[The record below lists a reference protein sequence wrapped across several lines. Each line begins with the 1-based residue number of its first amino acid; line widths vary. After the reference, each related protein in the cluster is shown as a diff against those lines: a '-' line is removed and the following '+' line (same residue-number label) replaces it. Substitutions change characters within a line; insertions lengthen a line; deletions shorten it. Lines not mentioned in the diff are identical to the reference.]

1 MAQNDWIATLMY
13 NQPSSLE
20 EVVANGLTPDNVNIK
35 SEDYY
40 KGLDEVQK
48 AFSKDGKFDENAFNN
63 FYVSA
68 VNMYNKFAEQDWTNK
83 LVDGLDK
90 DEFDWTQPL
99 KTNVKDKS
107 VILTPKSY
115 NPERRSMGITGIG
128 KMGDPI
134 FSIREIAQD
143 NYVRDVDGTKLDWT
157 PNQHAGLFRSIVD
170 PTLALA
176 VYDEDGT
183 HEQNGVQVKHR
194 KGDYKVDENGDFY
207 YEKLGAKESYG
218 RDVLRW
224 TDTLTVDGSTLNKFD
239 FMDSDGLDKSITS
252 TILKASAQL
261 APFLIPGVN
270 TVAGAIGAFVGLAS
284 VAPTL
289 TKAINNITISADTS
303 GLTKAENFFAKFA
316 PTQSDKGRQAGIISV
331 EGIADVLS
339 SSASQLYSQK
349 VLGRLTYALGRGLG
363 ATENAAELGRK
374 LSLGYM
380 AITSSKDVYSD
391 FKAAGAS
398 DAAAGIGMLA
408 TIGATYGLMNTD
420 YFREWL
426 FKGTV
431 LDESET
437 IDVLNNLRKD
447 AFKNGQIFV
456 GDQIINTADKEANK
470 ALYNKVANAITKAW
484 TKLESSPLT
493 GRAAKT
499 TASGLEKA
507 RGTIGNYIA
516 RGLNEG
522 IEETMEEG
530 TADMVK
536 ALFAGANALGIPV
549 KDKNVQ
555 ELNFGFTPD
564 DIVSRYG
571 QAFLGGFMGGA
582 VFEGLNQYENLFGP
596 PMVKLADKTS
606 QEQIL
611 YMLATGKEAELKDR
625 LKVLYQ
631 KGKLGNSNLSATEV
645 VTTKD
650 GQKYYKQGTE
660 DNNQNLYMYKA
671 MSAYIDY
678 MANIINNFGLNLM
691 YEDSF
696 IDIEKRLLA
705 GQKLEKGKFWSDNEQ
720 EVIDFKSLTGLGEAE
735 FLEYKKTNPLIET
748 IKNFKLETS
757 YISDLVGIASEIV
770 DLESKIADAVKNTP
784 AKTDEQKQQVAE
796 NNKKTV
802 SIKEMQQRLK
812 ELKERRDNLILGK
825 NDDVYAHQALFITS
839 KDIHKPYV
847 GLLTGDQKATSKEFY
862 AERIYGKNYKA
873 LNETQKQ
880 IVDQQF
886 ALDSKDEID
895 NRKKAAAI
903 HYTLMENLSPELARV
918 DKVLQPLGPNHYYDH
933 NRILKNSESYRVYTE
948 NLAKRWDLANEIT
961 QLQTELNKIEKAE
974 LQNLI
979 NSDDYFVDLRGRDL
993 NALDDDTLYLKE
1005 EAEAKLIDFITD
1017 EDYKAKRAQL
1027 NIDQQEMIDLDK
1039 KIKNFEL
1046 YMDGHKNLLQENTT
1060 QAGIAELTVP
1070 IVNAYTHIKELNKAI
1085 EEFDLNNK
1093 TIAGF
1098 LKNPD
1103 SGEDEEQAL
1112 LNFQNSLS
1120 ELLGEEVII
1129 TNDSKA
1135 NEIWKEKLQKVLEE
1149 NRFKPFDALVQYY
1162 KNLKTNQI
1170 VSDNDILLKRT
1181 LKEFIA
1187 PIVNVNTFASVWE
1200 DTFDEEF
1207 SLPGLSENQLEELK
1221 NDTEFRSAIY
1231 SYLNDIANGN
1241 LSATPE
1247 AIQNALKKYTDN
1259 VNAAQSVI
1267 TDLLEG
1273 LDLIKFMN
1281 QIMELK
1287 KDIVPMETIN
1297 MLRNFGLEVGED
1309 VITVMELLK
1318 SEENRLVNKNDID
1331 QYIINNPVY
1340 DAALRKIVGT
1350 DEKPGIIETFNAL
1363 VSPLMNGYSRE
1374 INKFRRLAGKEEL
1387 IEEIS
1392 DNTREIIS
1400 SDLSFIAQ
1408 KAEALLSLSDE
1419 HKSRLSSFHVNS
1431 EMKNKSEMIQGL
1443 FRASD
1448 DGESIAEKLNKGILI
1463 GDTKFKIDL
1472 KALWDEACEGVVFD
1486 NVTKQNMPAF
1496 NKAFFTFADSVYD
1509 EFHKANLSNE
1519 DIGKVIAQGLDK
1531 DGYKLNVGKYSQDSE
1546 YIIPNLGNIDY
1557 LLIIGTTKLSN
1568 TYKVLRE
1575 VYAANEGIVPLF
1587 SQIWT
1592 ILGNEAY
1599 LNGTEAFNYVND
1611 CIHDNIQYV
1620 DDSELKGDY
1629 GDDTSIDYIKHL
1641 SKISNV
1647 RFVQGGPGTGKTS
1660 VIDNLTKQ
1668 LHDKLHP
1675 NVNYIAVAPHQI
1687 QVDNLKSLLKIKED
1701 QCYTLDELFKI
1712 ILDEDPKLSTD
1723 AYHGAQYK
1731 QESIKFNKDI
1741 VSKLK
1746 LNKNTVFII
1755 DEGTFIS
1762 EGKLQVLSKLGD
1774 IFGIKCIMSGDRKQN
1789 GEFALDPN
1797 GKTYSS
1803 TGVEDCVL
1811 STAMELTS
1819 TIRAENVA
1827 QLNNVEALG
1836 EKVDRGFR
1844 FYLKNRGTSSEK
1856 ISKNEKILG
1865 GDPVEL
1871 TYSEGDDFFVGT
1883 KIIGSITDAKAY
1895 VNKFKKLAGD
1905 KTILV
1910 ISDHKDDYKDL
1921 QGNKQILVLDAHA
1934 AQGGEFDYVIV
1945 DKRFDGYRYD
1955 QFRDINTILSRAK
1968 IGSVI
1973 VNKPELKN
1981 LIHTDGPKDKSLA
1994 TEPTTISSSAD
2005 QLTTWE
2011 KQNHD
2016 FLGEVK
2022 TPKPEKEEKP
2032 KKDDGKTNPDGLTE
2046 TQVQILDVLSSDFE
2060 DEGTQDEVI
2069 TTVVADQ
2076 INGSDDYKTEADEE
2090 IEEKVQEERTKAKDV
2105 KKGQVS
2111 QARTNALHQKNV
2123 VTAETLLADNKTF
2136 IDEIFSDKS
2145 ELFKRESDES
2155 NKMSI
2160 FHDMPS
2166 EIDYKKFI
2174 NYFSSA
2180 VIANIEIKDRH
2191 VAKIHNNT
2199 GIDEEYIRKI
2209 TDYWNSIADQD
2220 RVFYV
2225 APLDTPGRS
2234 VLYLPVIIDGKQKLI
2249 PISTIE
2255 SEVSGIIKVPKGNL
2269 LFSIASTVKAIKTD
2283 SDEITSIDS
2292 LPYGAV
2298 YSKTKILSI
2307 KELTG
2312 EVGDGTG
2319 AYSVARNNQFAYGD
2333 PKGKTRGK
2341 KGANG
2346 NSFTVYSPIAIL
2358 TDEDFEQVFK
2368 FRKVNGKNTYF
2379 TDTDVE
2385 MDATV
2390 VSTDGS
2396 GNLGHKEE
2404 ISYLRGQGHLGTK
2417 ADGTIGDE
2425 LKLPVQLVGVQRVAS
2440 LAQLYDVACIVKYAN
2455 GNIPYEKL
2463 SKKQQ
2468 SLIGENNRVA
2478 ALNYIQSILG
2488 EFSLDLGESSD
2499 TDEQNEISR
2508 SNFAKLRDKYRLMTK
2523 GASSNLLN
2531 ALYLT
2536 FTDSSVQNGELQT
2549 KFEENL
2555 FRVIQT
2561 KAKAKSGYGNISQT
2575 GLEITFADG
2584 GSAKK
2589 RYFVYYD
2596 SEDSCYKIKAGTSED
2611 SFDESKTI
2619 NIVESK
2625 GWHFGKQMDITFAQI
2640 IEAINNA
2647 EGDPNAGYH
2656 WKFTT
2661 ENLKW
2666 KPKNKKQKGYCPI
2679 TFELKT
2685 RVEKNGSVGYYTPS
2699 DYDYIFNSFRGMSI
2713 SDFKALE
2720 KVFREV
2726 GYFKKGII
2734 LNDVG
2739 STLEEGNCWKD
2750 LKVSS
2755 ETQNERTSNI
2765 VQYNP
2770 PVYKLNFEVIP
2781 GTIDDLYNELNNEE
2795 IKTRVE
2801 SNDEKISEFKK
2812 KVVSL
2817 LNNTID
2823 DLDIDEALIFP
2834 ENFDSIYKDDG
2845 KESAIEAMQEL
2856 LILNYHV
2863 KYDTDL
2869 NAMVPVN
2876 NNEDTDQEILNK
2888 ILDMGFDIN
2897 SLQDLTNIKDDRG
2910 NVTQV
2915 TFTYNK
2921 KPQVFFIKE
2930 YNGQKELISAN
2941 LNEIIDSLDLVV
2953 DGINDV
2959 KRAEIFNHLET
2970 IILSVSSKGINEVIK
2985 DIRTFFL
2992 DNKHILSTNG
3002 QAALRSI
3009 INKFIAGRGDN
3020 SIQTSCGLKHGL

>member
-83 LVDGLDK
+83 LVDDLDK

-99 KTNVKDKS
+99 KTNIKDKS

-128 KMGDPI
+128 KMGDPV

-157 PNQHAGLFRSIVD
+157 PNQHAGLFRSIAD

-183 HEQNGVQVKHR
+183 HEQNGVQIKHR

-289 TKAINNITISADTS
+289 TKAINNMTISADTS
-303 GLTKAENFFAKFA
+303 GLTKAENFFAKFT

-349 VLGRLTYALGRGLG
+349 VLGRLTYALSRGLG
-363 ATENAAELGRK
+363 ATENAAKLGRK

-470 ALYNKVANAITKAW
+470 ALYNKVADAITKAW
-484 TKLESSPLT
+484 TRLESSPLT
-493 GRAAKT
+493 GKVAKT

-678 MANIINNFGLNLM
+678 MANIVNNFGLNLM

-770 DLESKIADAVKNTP
+770 DLESKIADVVKNTP

-796 NNKKTV
+796 NNKNNI

-948 NLAKRWDLANEIT
+948 NLAKRWDLTNEIT

-1027 NIDQQEMIDLDK
+1027 NIDQQEMIGLDK

-1207 SLPGLSENQLEELK
+1207 SLPGLSEDQLEELK

-1448 DGESIAEKLNKGILI
+1448 DGESIAEKLNKDVLI
-1463 GDTKFKIDL
+1463 GDTEFKIDL
-1472 KALWDEACEGVVFD
+1472 KALWDEVCEGVVFD

-1509 EFHKANLSNE
+1509 TFHKANLSNE

-1546 YIIPNLGNIDY
+1546 YVIPNLGSIDY
-1557 LLIIGTTKLSN
+1557 LLIIGTTKLSD
-1568 TYKVLRE
+1568 TYKALRE
-1575 VYAANEGIVPLF
+1575 VYAANEGIVPVF
-1587 SQIWT
+1587 SQIWS

-1599 LNGTEAFNYVND
+1599 LNGTEAFNYVNNAIKSKFIED
-1611 CIHDNIQYV
+1611 LKNTRLAIENSDVGTYLDN
-1620 DDSELKGDY
+1620 
-1629 GDDTSIDYIKHL
+1629 L
-1641 SKISNV
+1641 SVINNA

-1675 NVNYIAVAPHQI
+1675 NANYIAVAPHQI

-1712 ILDEDPKLSTD
+1712 ILDREPELNTGT
-1723 AYHGAQYK
+1723 YHGAQYK
-1731 QESIKFNKDI
+1731 QESIKFNKDV

-1746 LNKNTVFII
+1746 LNKNTIFFI
-1755 DEGTFIS
+1755 DEGTFAS

-1774 IFGIKCIMSGDRKQN
+1774 VFGVKYIISGDRKQN
-1789 GEFALDPN
+1789 GEFALDPDSKP
-1797 GKTYSS
+1797 GAKTYSS
-1803 TGVEDCVL
+1803 TGVEDCII

-1827 QLNNVEALG
+1827 QLNNVLALG
-1836 EKVDRGFR
+1836 EKVDRGFS
-1844 FYLKNRGTSSEK
+1844 FYRENRDANGDI
-1856 ISKNEKILG
+1856 ISKKVGIE
-1865 GDPVEL
+1865 PVEL
-1871 TYSEGDDFFVGT
+1871 EYSEGNDFFVGT
-1883 KIIGSITDAKAY
+1883 KTIGSITDAKAY

-1905 KTILV
+1905 KTILI

-1921 QGNKQILVLDAHA
+1921 QGDKQILVLDAHA

-1945 DKRFDGYRYD
+1945 DKRFEGNRYD

-1968 IGSVI
+1968 IGSVV
-1973 VNKPELKN
+1973 VNKPEIKS
-1981 LIHTDGPKDKSLA
+1981 LINTNSKDKSLA
-1994 TEPTTISSSAD
+1994 TEPTTISSSID
-2005 QLTTWE
+2005 QLTSWE

-2032 KKDDGKTNPDGLTE
+2032 KKDDGKTNLDGLTE

-2069 TTVVADQ
+2069 STIAADQ
-2076 INGSDDYKTEADEE
+2076 IDESSDYKTEVDEE
-2090 IEEKVQEERTKAKDV
+2090 IEEKVQEERAKAKDV

-2111 QARTNALHQKNV
+2111 QARANTLHQKGA

-2145 ELFKRESDES
+2145 ELFKRESDEF
-2155 NKMSI
+2155 NDMSI

-2166 EIDYKKFI
+2166 GMEYKKFI

-2180 VIANIEIKDRH
+2180 VIANIKIQDYH
-2191 VAKIHNNT
+2191 VAKIHKNT

-2209 TDYWNSIADQD
+2209 TDYWNSIGDQD
-2220 RVFYV
+2220 RFFYAV
-2225 APLDTPGRS
+2225 PLDTPGRS
-2234 VLYLPVIIDGKQKLI
+2234 VLYLPVVIDGKQKLI

-2255 SEVSGIIKVPKGNL
+2255 SEVNGIIKVPKGNL

-2283 SDEITSIDS
+2283 NDETTSIDS

-2298 YSKTKILSI
+2298 YSGTKILSVNN
-2307 KELTG
+2307 LTG

-2319 AYSVARNNQFAYGD
+2319 AYRVSRNQEFA
-2333 PKGKTRGK
+2333 KH
-2341 KGANG
+2341 NG
-2346 NSFTVYSPIAIL
+2346 QSYTVYSPIAIL
-2358 TDEDFEQVFK
+2358 TDDDFEQVFK

-2379 TDTDVE
+2379 ANTDVE

-2396 GNLGHKEE
+2396 GNLGHKGE
-2404 ISYLRGQGHLGTK
+2404 ISYLHGYGQLSTK
-2417 ADGTIGDE
+2417 ADGTEGDE
-2425 LKLPVQLVGVQRVAS
+2425 LKIPVQLVGVQRVAS

-2455 GNIPYEKL
+2455 GNISYDKL

-2478 ALNYIQSILG
+2478 ALKYVESILG
-2488 EFSLDLGESSD
+2488 EFSLDLGQSAD
-2499 TDEQNEISR
+2499 KAEQNEISR
-2508 SNFAKLRDKYRLMTK
+2508 SNFAKLRDKYRLMAK
-2523 GASSNLLN
+2523 GASSKLLN

-2536 FTDSSVQNGELQT
+2536 FIDSSIQNGDLQSQ
-2549 KFEENL
+2549 FEQNI
-2555 FRVIQT
+2555 FRMIQT
-2561 KAKAKSGYGNISQT
+2561 KTKAKSGYGNISQA
-2575 GLEITFADG
+2575 GIEITFAN
-2584 GSAKK
+2584 GSDAKK

-2596 SEDSCYKIKAGTSED
+2596 SEDSCYKIKAGTGKY

-2619 NIVESK
+2619 ATVESK

-2647 EGDPNAGYH
+2647 NGDPNAGYH
-2656 WKFTT
+2656 YDFTT

-2666 KPKNKKQKGYCPI
+2666 KTKSGTKKGYVPI

-2685 RVEKNGSVGYYTPS
+2685 RVEKNNSVGYYTPS

-2720 KVFREV
+2720 EVFRKT

-2734 LNDVG
+2734 LNDAG
-2739 STLEEGNCWKD
+2739 SILEEGKCWRD
-2750 LKVSS
+2750 LIVSS

-2781 GTIDDLYNELNNEE
+2781 GTIDDLYNALNGEE
-2795 IKTRVE
+2795 IETRVE
-2801 SNDEKISEFKK
+2801 SNDEKILEFKK

-2817 LNNTID
+2817 LKHSLHKRN
-2823 DLDIDEALIFP
+2823 IDESLVFP
-2834 ENFDSIYKDDG
+2834 EDFDSIYRDNG
-2845 KESAIEAMQEL
+2845 QEAAFAAMQEL
-2856 LILNYHV
+2856 LATNFHV
-2863 KYDTDL
+2863 GVEPDL
-2869 NAMVPVN
+2869 SGTFDIN
-2876 NNEDTDQEILNK
+2876 NNEDVDQEILNK
-2888 ILDMGFDIN
+2888 ISDMGFDVN
-2897 SLQDLTNIKDDRG
+2897 SLQDLTNIKDDTG
-2910 NVTQV
+2910 NIIQV
-2915 TFTYNK
+2915 TFTYNGES
-2921 KPQVFFIKE
+2921 QAFFIKE
-2930 YNGQKELISAN
+2930 YNNQKELISAN
-2941 LNEIIDSLDLVV
+2941 LNEIMDSLDLVV
-2953 DGINDV
+2953 DGINDAQ
-2959 KRAEIFNHLET
+2959 RAEILNRLET
-2970 IILSVSSKGINEVIK
+2970 IILKVGSKDINEVIN
-2985 DIRTFFL
+2985 DLRTFFMA
-2992 DNKHILSTNG
+2992 NRHILNTNG
-3002 QAALRSI
+3002 QAALKSI
-3009 INKFIAGRGDN
+3009 INKFMAERGNN
-3020 SIQTSCGLKHGL
+3020 SVKTSCKI

>member
-99 KTNVKDKS
+99 KTNIKDKS

-115 NPERRSMGITGIG
+115 NPERRSMGITGIS

-157 PNQHAGLFRSIVD
+157 PNQHAGLFRSIAD

-183 HEQNGVQVKHR
+183 HEQNGVQIKHR

-289 TKAINNITISADTS
+289 TKAINNMTISADTS

-470 ALYNKVANAITKAW
+470 ALYNKVADAITKAW

-678 MANIINNFGLNLM
+678 MANIVNNFGLNLM

-796 NNKKTV
+796 NNKNNT

-839 KDIHKPYV
+839 KDIHKPYI

-880 IVDQQF
+880 IVDRQF

-979 NSDDYFVDLRGRDL
+979 NSNDYFVDLRGRDL

-1070 IVNAYTHIKELNKAI
+1070 IVNAYTRIKELNKAI

-1187 PIVNVNTFASVWE
+1187 PIINVNTFASVWE

-1207 SLPGLSENQLEELK
+1207 SLPGLSEDQLEELK

-1241 LSATPE
+1241 LSVTPE

-1297 MLRNFGLEVGED
+1297 MLRNFGLDVGED

-1463 GDTKFKIDL
+1463 GDTEFKIDL
-1472 KALWDEACEGVVFD
+1472 KTLWDEACEGIVFD

-1509 EFHKANLSNE
+1509 AFHKANLSNE

-1546 YIIPNLGNIDY
+1546 YVIPNLGNIDY
-1557 LLIIGTTKLSN
+1557 LLIIGTTKLSD
-1568 TYKVLRE
+1568 TYKALRG
-1575 VYAANEGIVPLF
+1575 VYAANEGIVPVF
-1587 SQIWT
+1587 SQIWS

-1599 LNGTEAFNYVND
+1599 LNGTEAFNYVNNAIKSKFIED
-1611 CIHDNIQYV
+1611 LKNTRLAIENSDVGTYLDN
-1620 DDSELKGDY
+1620 
-1629 GDDTSIDYIKHL
+1629 L
-1641 SKISNV
+1641 SVINNA

-1675 NVNYIAVAPHQI
+1675 NANYIAVAPHQI

-1712 ILDEDPKLSTD
+1712 ILDGEPELNTGT
-1723 AYHGAQYK
+1723 YHGAQYK
-1731 QESIKFNKDI
+1731 QESIKFNKDV

-1746 LNKNTVFII
+1746 LNKNTIFFI
-1755 DEGTFIS
+1755 DEGTFAS

-1774 IFGIKCIMSGDRKQN
+1774 VFGVKYIISGDRKQN
-1789 GEFALDPN
+1789 GEFALDPDSKP
-1797 GKTYSS
+1797 GVKTYSS
-1803 TGVEDCVL
+1803 TGVEDCII

-1827 QLNNVEALG
+1827 QLNNIIALG
-1836 EKVDRGFR
+1836 EKVDRGFN
-1844 FYLKNRGTSSEK
+1844 FYRENRDANGDIISEK
-1856 ISKNEKILG
+1856 VGIE
-1865 GDPVEL
+1865 PVEL
-1871 TYSEGDDFFVGT
+1871 EYSEGDDFFVGIKT
-1883 KIIGSITDAKAY
+1883 IGSITDAKAY

-1905 KTILV
+1905 KTILI

-1921 QGNKQILVLDAHA
+1921 QGDKQILVLDAHA
-1934 AQGGEFDYVIV
+1934 AQGGEFDYVVI
-1945 DKRFDGYRYD
+1945 DKRFEGNRYD

-1968 IGSVI
+1968 IGSVV
-1973 VNKPELKN
+1973 VNKPEIKP
-1981 LIHTDGPKDKSLA
+1981 LINTNSKDKSLA
-1994 TEPTTISSSAD
+1994 TEPTTISSSMD

-2060 DEGTQDEVI
+2060 DEGAQDEVI
-2069 TTVVADQ
+2069 STVAADQ
-2076 INGSDDYKTEADEE
+2076 IDESSDYKTEADEE
-2090 IEEKVQEERTKAKDV
+2090 IEEKVQEERAKAKDV

-2111 QARTNALHQKNV
+2111 QARANALHQKGA

-2145 ELFKRESDES
+2145 ELFKRESDEF
-2155 NKMSI
+2155 NNMSI

-2166 EIDYKKFI
+2166 DIDYKKFI

-2220 RVFYV
+2220 KVFYA

-2234 VLYLPVIIDGKQKLI
+2234 VLYLPIVIDNKQKLI

-2255 SEVSGIIKVPKGNL
+2255 SEVNGIIKVPKGNL
-2269 LFSIASTVKAIKTD
+2269 LFSIASTIKAIKTD
-2283 SDEITSIDS
+2283 NDEITSIDS

-2298 YSKTKILSI
+2298 YSGTKILSI
-2307 KELTG
+2307 NNLTG

-2319 AYSVARNNQFAYGD
+2319 AYRVSRNQEFA
-2333 PKGKTRGK
+2333 KH
-2341 KGANG
+2341 NG
-2346 NSFTVYSPIAIL
+2346 QSYTVYSPIAIL

-2385 MDATV
+2385 MDATI
-2390 VSTDGS
+2390 VSKDGS
-2396 GNLGHKEE
+2396 GNLGHKGE

-2417 ADGTIGDE
+2417 ADGTVGDE

-2440 LAQLYDVACIVKYAN
+2440 LAQLYDVACVVKYAN

-2478 ALNYIQSILG
+2478 ALKYVESILG
-2488 EFSLDLGESSD
+2488 EFSLDLGQSAD
-2499 TDEQNEISR
+2499 KAEQNEISR
-2508 SNFAKLRDKYRLMTK
+2508 SNFAKLRDKYRLMAK
-2523 GASSNLLN
+2523 GASSKLLN

-2536 FTDSSVQNGELQT
+2536 FTDSSVQNGDLQSQ
-2549 KFEENL
+2549 FEQNI
-2555 FRVIQT
+2555 FRMIQT
-2561 KAKAKSGYGNISQT
+2561 KTKAKSGYGNISQA
-2575 GLEITFADG
+2575 GLEITFAN
-2584 GSAKK
+2584 GSDAKK

-2596 SEDSCYKIKAGTSED
+2596 SGDSCYKIKAGTGKY
-2611 SFDESKTI
+2611 SFDESRTI
-2619 NIVESK
+2619 ATVESK

-2647 EGDPNAGYH
+2647 NGDPNAGYH
-2656 WKFTT
+2656 HDFTT

-2666 KPKNKKQKGYCPI
+2666 KTKSGTKKGYTPI
-2679 TFELKT
+2679 SFELKT
-2685 RVEKNGSVGYYTPS
+2685 RVEKNTSVGYYTPS

-2720 KVFREV
+2720 EVFRKT
-2726 GYFKKGII
+2726 GYFKKGIV
-2734 LNDVG
+2734 LNDAG
-2739 STLEEGNCWKD
+2739 SMLKEGECWRD

-2755 ETQNERTSNI
+2755 ETQTERTSNI

-2770 PVYKLNFEVIP
+2770 PIYKLNFEVIP
-2781 GTIDDLYNELNNEE
+2781 GTIDDLYNVLNSEE
-2795 IKTRVE
+2795 IETRVE

-2812 KVVSL
+2812 KIVSL

-2834 ENFDSIYKDDG
+2834 ENFDSIYKSDG

-2856 LILNYHV
+2856 LTSNYHV

-2888 ILDMGFDIN
+2888 ISDMGFDIN
-2897 SLQDLTNIKDDRG
+2897 SLQDLTNIKDDMG

-2970 IILSVSSKGINEVIK
+2970 IILSVSSRGINEVIK

-2992 DNKHILSTNG
+2992 DNKHIISTNG
-3002 QAALRSI
+3002 QATLRLI

>member
-143 NYVRDVDGTKLDWT
+143 NYVRDIDGTKLDWT
-157 PNQHAGLFRSIVD
+157 PNQHAGLFRSITD

-183 HEQNGVQVKHR
+183 HEQNGVQIKHR

-239 FMDSDGLDKSITS
+239 FMDSDGLNKSITS

-289 TKAINNITISADTS
+289 TKAINNITIGADTS

-606 QEQIL
+606 QEQML

-678 MANIINNFGLNLM
+678 MANIVNNFGLNLM

-796 NNKKTV
+796 NNKNNT

-839 KDIHKPYV
+839 KDIHKPYI

-880 IVDQQF
+880 IVDRQF

-979 NSDDYFVDLRGRDL
+979 NSDDYFANLRGRDL

-1027 NIDQQEMIDLDK
+1027 NADQQEMVDLDE

-1187 PIVNVNTFASVWE
+1187 PIVNANTFASVWE

-1207 SLPGLSENQLEELK
+1207 SLPGLSEDQLEELK

-1297 MLRNFGLEVGED
+1297 MLRNFGLDVGED

-1463 GDTKFKIDL
+1463 GDTEFKIDL
-1472 KALWDEACEGVVFD
+1472 KTLWDEACEGVVFD

-1509 EFHKANLSNE
+1509 AFHKANLSNE

-1546 YIIPNLGNIDY
+1546 YVIPNLGSIDY
-1557 LLIIGTTKLSN
+1557 LLIIGTTKLSD
-1568 TYKVLRE
+1568 TYKALRG
-1575 VYAANEGIVPLF
+1575 VYAANEGIVPVF
-1587 SQIWT
+1587 SQIWS

-1599 LNGTEAFNYVND
+1599 LNGTEAFNYVNNAIKSKFIED
-1611 CIHDNIQYV
+1611 LKNTRLAIENSDVGTYLDN
-1620 DDSELKGDY
+1620 
-1629 GDDTSIDYIKHL
+1629 L
-1641 SKISNV
+1641 SVINNA

-1675 NVNYIAVAPHQI
+1675 NANYIAVAPHQI

-1712 ILDEDPKLSTD
+1712 ILDGEPELNTGT
-1723 AYHGAQYK
+1723 YHGAQYK
-1731 QESIKFNKDI
+1731 QESIKFNKDV

-1746 LNKNTVFII
+1746 LNKNTIFFI
-1755 DEGTFIS
+1755 DEGTFAS

-1774 IFGIKCIMSGDRKQN
+1774 VFGVKYIISGDRKQN
-1789 GEFALDPN
+1789 GEFALDPDSKP
-1797 GKTYSS
+1797 GAKTYSS
-1803 TGVEDCVL
+1803 TGVEDCII

-1827 QLNNVEALG
+1827 QLNNVLALG
-1836 EKVDRGFR
+1836 EKVDRGFS
-1844 FYLKNRGTSSEK
+1844 FYRENRDANGDTISEK
-1856 ISKNEKILG
+1856 VGIE
-1865 GDPVEL
+1865 PVEL
-1871 TYSEGDDFFVGT
+1871 EYSEGDDFFVGT
-1883 KIIGSITDAKAY
+1883 KTIGSITDAKAY

-1905 KTILV
+1905 KTILI

-1921 QGNKQILVLDAHA
+1921 QGDKQILVLDAHA
-1934 AQGGEFDYVIV
+1934 AQGGEFDYVVI
-1945 DKRFDGYRYD
+1945 DKRFEGNRYD

-1968 IGSVI
+1968 IGSVV
-1973 VNKPELKN
+1973 VNKPEIKS
-1981 LIHTDGPKDKSLA
+1981 LINTNSKDKSLA
-1994 TEPTTISSSAD
+1994 TEPTTISSSMD

-2022 TPKPEKEEKP
+2022 TSKPEKEEKP

-2060 DEGTQDEVI
+2060 DEGAQDEVI
-2069 TTVVADQ
+2069 ATVATDQ
-2076 INGSDDYKTEADEE
+2076 INGSSDYRTGVDEE

-2111 QARTNALHQKNV
+2111 QARATTLHQKGA

-2145 ELFKRESDES
+2145 ELFKRESDEF
-2155 NKMSI
+2155 NDMSI
-2160 FHDMPS
+2160 FNDMPS
-2166 EIDYKKFI
+2166 DIDYKKFI

-2234 VLYLPVIIDGKQKLI
+2234 VLYLPIVIDGKQKLI

-2255 SEVSGIIKVPKGNL
+2255 SEVNGIIKVPKGNL

-2292 LPYGAV
+2292 LPYGAI
-2298 YSKTKILSI
+2298 YSGTKILSI
-2307 KELTG
+2307 NNLTG

-2319 AYSVARNNQFAYGD
+2319 AYRVSRNQEFA
-2333 PKGKTRGK
+2333 KH
-2341 KGANG
+2341 NG
-2346 NSFTVYSPIAIL
+2346 QSYTVYSPIAIL

-2385 MDATV
+2385 MDTTV

-2396 GNLGHKEE
+2396 GNLGHKGE

-2417 ADGTIGDE
+2417 VDGTAGDE
-2425 LKLPVQLVGVQRVAS
+2425 LKLPVQLVGVQRIAS
-2440 LAQLYDVACIVKYAN
+2440 LAQLYDITCIVKYAN
-2455 GNIPYEKL
+2455 GNISYDKL

-2468 SLIGENNRVA
+2468 SLIGENNRVT
-2478 ALNYIQSILG
+2478 ALKYVESILG
-2488 EFSLDLGESSD
+2488 EFSLDLGQSAD
-2499 TDEQNEISR
+2499 KAEQNEISR
-2508 SNFAKLRDKYRLMTK
+2508 SNFAKLRDKYRLMAK
-2523 GASSNLLN
+2523 GASSKLLN

-2536 FTDSSVQNGELQT
+2536 FTDSSVQNGDLQSQ
-2549 KFEENL
+2549 FEQNI
-2555 FRVIQT
+2555 FRMIQT
-2561 KAKAKSGYGNISQT
+2561 KTKAKSGYGNISQA
-2575 GLEITFADG
+2575 GLEITFAN
-2584 GSAKK
+2584 GSDAKK

-2596 SEDSCYKIKAGTSED
+2596 SGDSCYKIKAGTGKY
-2611 SFDESKTI
+2611 SFDESRTI
-2619 NIVESK
+2619 ATVESK

-2647 EGDPNAGYH
+2647 NGDPNAGYH
-2656 WKFTT
+2656 HDFTT

-2666 KPKNKKQKGYCPI
+2666 KTKSGIKKGYTPI
-2679 TFELKT
+2679 SFELKT
-2685 RVEKNGSVGYYTPS
+2685 RVEKNTSVGYYTPS

-2720 KVFREV
+2720 EVFRKT
-2726 GYFKKGII
+2726 GYFKKGIV
-2734 LNDVG
+2734 LNDAG
-2739 STLEEGNCWKD
+2739 SMLKEGECWRD

-2755 ETQNERTSNI
+2755 ETQTERTSNI

-2770 PVYKLNFEVIP
+2770 PIYKLNFEVIP
-2781 GTIDDLYNELNNEE
+2781 GTIDDLYNVLNGEE
-2795 IKTRVE
+2795 IETRVE

-2834 ENFDSIYKDDG
+2834 ENFDSIYKSDG

-2856 LILNYHV
+2856 LTSNYHV

-2888 ILDMGFDIN
+2888 ISDMGFDIN
-2897 SLQDLTNIKDDRG
+2897 SLQDLTNIKDDKG

-2970 IILSVSSKGINEVIK
+2970 IILSVSSRGINEVIK

-3002 QAALRSI
+3002 QAALRLI

>member
-99 KTNVKDKS
+99 KTNIKDKS

-128 KMGDPI
+128 KMGDPV

-183 HEQNGVQVKHR
+183 HEQNGVQIKHR

-289 TKAINNITISADTS
+289 TKAINNMTISADTS

-398 DAAAGIGMLA
+398 DTAAGIGMLA

-456 GDQIINTADKEANK
+456 GDQIINTTDKEANK
-470 ALYNKVANAITKAW
+470 ALYNKVADAITKAW

-493 GRAAKT
+493 GKAAKT
-499 TASGLEKA
+499 TASGLGKA

-596 PMVKLADKTS
+596 PMVKLVDKTS

-678 MANIINNFGLNLM
+678 MANIVNNFGLNLM

-770 DLESKIADAVKNTP
+770 DLESKIADIVKNTP

-839 KDIHKPYV
+839 KDIHKPYI

-918 DKVLQPLGPNHYYDH
+918 DKVLQSLGPNHYYDH

-1027 NIDQQEMIDLDK
+1027 NIDQQEMVGLDE

-1187 PIVNVNTFASVWE
+1187 PIVNANTFASVWE

-1207 SLPGLSENQLEELK
+1207 SLPGLSEDQLEELK
-1221 NDTEFRSAIY
+1221 NDTEFRSAVY

-1297 MLRNFGLEVGED
+1297 MLRNFGLDVGED

-1463 GDTKFKIDL
+1463 GDTEFKIDL
-1472 KALWDEACEGVVFD
+1472 KTLWDEACEGVVFD

-1509 EFHKANLSNE
+1509 AFHKANLSNE

-1546 YIIPNLGNIDY
+1546 YVIPNLGSIDY
-1557 LLIIGTTKLSN
+1557 LLIIGTTKLSD
-1568 TYKVLRE
+1568 TYKALRE

-1587 SQIWT
+1587 SQIWS

-1599 LNGTEAFNYVND
+1599 LNGTEAFNYVNNT
-1611 CIHDNIQYV
+1611 IKSKFIEGLNGIRA
-1620 DDSELKGDY
+1620 GIA
-1629 GDDTSIDYIKHL
+1629 DDTLNYLDNL
-1641 SKISNV
+1641 SVINNV
-1647 RFVQGGPGTGKTS
+1647 RFIQGGPGTGKTS
-1660 VIDNLTKQ
+1660 IIDNLTKQ
-1668 LHDKLHP
+1668 LHDKLHS
-1675 NVNYIAVAPHQI
+1675 NTNYIAVAPHQI
-1687 QVDNLKSLLKIKED
+1687 QIDNLKSLLKIKED

-1712 ILDEDPKLSTD
+1712 ILDGEPELNTGI
-1723 AYHGAQYK
+1723 YHGAQYK

-1741 VSKLK
+1741 ASKLK
-1746 LNKNTVFII
+1746 LNKNTIFVI
-1755 DEGTFIS
+1755 DEGTFVS

-1774 IFGIKCIMSGDRKQN
+1774 VFGIKCIISGDRKQN
-1789 GEFALDPN
+1789 GEFALDPDSKP
-1797 GKTYSS
+1797 GAKTYSS
-1803 TGVEDCVL
+1803 TGVEDCIL

-1827 QLNNVEALG
+1827 QLNNVVALG
-1836 EKVDRGFR
+1836 EKVDRGFS
-1844 FYLKNRGTSSEK
+1844 FYRENRDANGKTISEK
-1856 ISKNEKILG
+1856 VGIE
-1865 GDPVEL
+1865 PVEL
-1871 TYSEGDDFFVGT
+1871 EYSEGDDFFVGT

-1895 VNKFKKLAGD
+1895 INKFKKLAGD
-1905 KTILV
+1905 KTILI

-1921 QGNKQILVLDAHA
+1921 QGDKQILVLDAHA

-1945 DKRFDGYRYD
+1945 DKRFEGDRYD

-1968 IGSVI
+1968 IGSVV
-1973 VNKPELKN
+1973 VNKPEIKS
-1981 LIHTDGPKDKSLA
+1981 LINTNPKDKSLA

-2032 KKDDGKTNPDGLTE
+2032 KKDDGKTNLDGLTE

-2069 TTVVADQ
+2069 STIAANQ
-2076 INGSDDYKTEADEE
+2076 IDESSDYKTEVDEE
-2090 IEEKVQEERTKAKDV
+2090 IEEKVQEERAKAKDV

-2111 QARTNALHQKNV
+2111 QARANALHQKGA

-2145 ELFKRESDES
+2145 ELFKHESDEF
-2155 NKMSI
+2155 NDMSI
-2160 FHDMPS
+2160 FRDMPS
-2166 EIDYKKFI
+2166 DIDYKKFI

-2199 GIDEEYIRKI
+2199 GIDEDYIRKI

-2220 RVFYV
+2220 KVFYA

-2234 VLYLPVIIDGKQKLI
+2234 VLYLPIVIDNKQKLI

-2255 SEVSGIIKVPKGNL
+2255 SEVNGIIKVPKGNL

-2283 SDEITSIDS
+2283 NDEITSIDS

-2298 YSKTKILSI
+2298 YSGTKILSI
-2307 KELTG
+2307 NNLTG

-2319 AYSVARNNQFAYGD
+2319 AYRVSRNQEFA
-2333 PKGKTRGK
+2333 KH
-2341 KGANG
+2341 NG
-2346 NSFTVYSPIAIL
+2346 QSYTVYSPIAIL

-2385 MDATV
+2385 MEATI
-2390 VSTDGS
+2390 VSKDGS
-2396 GNLGHKEE
+2396 GNLGHKGE

-2417 ADGTIGDE
+2417 ADGTVGDE

-2440 LAQLYDVACIVKYAN
+2440 LAQLYDVACVVKYAN

-2478 ALNYIQSILG
+2478 ALKYVESILG
-2488 EFSLDLGESSD
+2488 EFSLDLGQSAD
-2499 TDEQNEISR
+2499 KAEQNEINR
-2508 SNFAKLRDKYRLMTK
+2508 SNFAKLRDKYRLIAK
-2523 GASSNLLN
+2523 GASSKLLN

-2536 FTDSSVQNGELQT
+2536 FTDSSIQNGDLQSQ
-2549 KFEENL
+2549 FEQNI
-2555 FRVIQT
+2555 FRMIQT
-2561 KAKAKSGYGNISQT
+2561 KTKAKSGYGNISQA
-2575 GLEITFADG
+2575 GLEVTFAN
-2584 GSAKK
+2584 GSDAKK

-2596 SEDSCYKIKAGTSED
+2596 SGDSCYKIKAGTGKY

-2619 NIVESK
+2619 ATVESK

-2647 EGDPNAGYH
+2647 NGDPNAGYH
-2656 WKFTT
+2656 HNFTT

-2666 KPKNKKQKGYCPI
+2666 KTKSGTKKGYIPI
-2679 TFELKT
+2679 SFELKT
-2685 RVEKNGSVGYYTPS
+2685 RVEKNTSVGYYTPS

-2720 KVFREV
+2720 EVFRKT
-2726 GYFKKGII
+2726 GYFKKGIV
-2734 LNDVG
+2734 LNDAG
-2739 STLEEGNCWKD
+2739 SMLKEGECWRD

-2755 ETQNERTSNI
+2755 ETQIERTSNI

-2770 PVYKLNFEVIP
+2770 PIYKLNFEVIP
-2781 GTIDDLYNELNNEE
+2781 GTIDDLYNALNGEE
-2795 IKTRVE
+2795 IETRVE
-2801 SNDEKISEFKK
+2801 SNDEKILEFKK

-2817 LNNTID
+2817 LKHSLHKRN
-2823 DLDIDEALIFP
+2823 IDESLVFP
-2834 ENFDSIYKDDG
+2834 EDFDSIYRDNG
-2845 KESAIEAMQEL
+2845 QEIAFEAMQKL
-2856 LILNYHV
+2856 LATNFHIGV
-2863 KYDTDL
+2863 EPDL
-2869 NAMVPVN
+2869 SSTFGVN
-2876 NNEDTDQEILNK
+2876 NNEDIDQEILNK
-2888 ILDMGFDIN
+2888 ISDMGFDIN
-2897 SLQDLTNIKDDRG
+2897 SLQDLTNIKDDVG
-2910 NVTQV
+2910 NITQV
-2915 TFTYNK
+2915 TFTYNNE
-2921 KPQVFFIKE
+2921 PQAFFIKE

-2941 LNEIIDSLDLVV
+2941 LNEIMNSLDLVV
-2953 DGINDV
+2953 DGINDAQ
-2959 KRAEIFNHLET
+2959 RAEILNRLET
-2970 IILSVSSKGINEVIK
+2970 IILKIGSKDINEVIN
-2985 DIRTFFL
+2985 DLRTFFMA
-2992 DNKHILSTNG
+2992 NRYILNTNG
-3002 QAALRSI
+3002 QAALKSI
-3009 INKFIAGRGDN
+3009 INKFMTERGNN
-3020 SIQTSCGLKHGL
+3020 SVKTSCKI

>member
-99 KTNVKDKS
+99 KTNIKDKS

-128 KMGDPI
+128 KMGDPV

-183 HEQNGVQVKHR
+183 HEQNGVQIKHR

-289 TKAINNITISADTS
+289 TKAINNMTISADTS

-398 DAAAGIGMLA
+398 DTAAGIGMLA

-456 GDQIINTADKEANK
+456 GDQIINTTDKEANK
-470 ALYNKVANAITKAW
+470 ALYNKVADAITKAW

-493 GRAAKT
+493 GKAAKT
-499 TASGLEKA
+499 TASGLGKA

-596 PMVKLADKTS
+596 PMVKLVDKTS

-678 MANIINNFGLNLM
+678 MANIVNNFGLNLM

-770 DLESKIADAVKNTP
+770 DLESKIADIVKNTP

-839 KDIHKPYV
+839 KDIHKPYI

-1027 NIDQQEMIDLDK
+1027 NIDQQEMVGLDE

-1187 PIVNVNTFASVWE
+1187 PIVNANTFASVWE

-1207 SLPGLSENQLEELK
+1207 SLPGLSEDQLEELK
-1221 NDTEFRSAIY
+1221 NDTEFRSAVY

-1297 MLRNFGLEVGED
+1297 MLRNFGLDVGED

-1463 GDTKFKIDL
+1463 GDTEFKIDL
-1472 KALWDEACEGVVFD
+1472 KTLWDEACEGVVFD

-1509 EFHKANLSNE
+1509 AFHKANLSNE

-1546 YIIPNLGNIDY
+1546 YVIPNLGSIDY
-1557 LLIIGTTKLSN
+1557 LLIIGTTKLSD
-1568 TYKVLRE
+1568 TYKALRE

-1587 SQIWT
+1587 SQIWS

-1599 LNGTEAFNYVND
+1599 LNGTEAFNYVNNT
-1611 CIHDNIQYV
+1611 IKSKFIEGLNGIRA
-1620 DDSELKGDY
+1620 GIA
-1629 GDDTSIDYIKHL
+1629 DDTLNYLDNL
-1641 SKISNV
+1641 SVINNV
-1647 RFVQGGPGTGKTS
+1647 RFIQGGPGTGKTS
-1660 VIDNLTKQ
+1660 IIDNLTKQ
-1668 LHDKLHP
+1668 LHDKLHS
-1675 NVNYIAVAPHQI
+1675 NTNYIAVAPHQI
-1687 QVDNLKSLLKIKED
+1687 QIDNLKSLLKIKED

-1712 ILDEDPKLSTD
+1712 ILDGEPELNTGI
-1723 AYHGAQYK
+1723 YHGAQYK

-1741 VSKLK
+1741 ASKLK
-1746 LNKNTVFII
+1746 LNKNTIFVI
-1755 DEGTFIS
+1755 DEGTFVS

-1774 IFGIKCIMSGDRKQN
+1774 VFGIKCIISGDRKQN
-1789 GEFALDPN
+1789 GEFALDPDSKP
-1797 GKTYSS
+1797 GAKTYSS
-1803 TGVEDCVL
+1803 TGVEDCIL

-1827 QLNNVEALG
+1827 QLNNVVALG
-1836 EKVDRGFR
+1836 EKVDRGFS
-1844 FYLKNRGTSSEK
+1844 FYRENRDANGKTISEK
-1856 ISKNEKILG
+1856 VGIE
-1865 GDPVEL
+1865 PVEL
-1871 TYSEGDDFFVGT
+1871 EYSEGDDFFVGT

-1895 VNKFKKLAGD
+1895 INKFKKLAGD
-1905 KTILV
+1905 KTILI

-1921 QGNKQILVLDAHA
+1921 QGDKQILVLDAHA

-1945 DKRFDGYRYD
+1945 DKRFEGDRYD

-1968 IGSVI
+1968 IGSVV
-1973 VNKPELKN
+1973 VNKPEIKS
-1981 LIHTDGPKDKSLA
+1981 LINTNPKDKSLA

-2032 KKDDGKTNPDGLTE
+2032 KKDDGKTNLDGLTE

-2069 TTVVADQ
+2069 STIAADQ
-2076 INGSDDYKTEADEE
+2076 IDESSDYKTEVDEE
-2090 IEEKVQEERTKAKDV
+2090 IEEKVQEERAKAKDV

-2111 QARTNALHQKNV
+2111 QARANALHQKGA

-2145 ELFKRESDES
+2145 ELFKHESDEF
-2155 NKMSI
+2155 NDMSI
-2160 FHDMPS
+2160 FRDMPS
-2166 EIDYKKFI
+2166 DIDYKKFI

-2199 GIDEEYIRKI
+2199 GIDEDYIRKI

-2220 RVFYV
+2220 KVFYA

-2234 VLYLPVIIDGKQKLI
+2234 VLYLPIVIDNKQKLI

-2255 SEVSGIIKVPKGNL
+2255 SEVNGIIKVPKGNL

-2283 SDEITSIDS
+2283 NDEITSIDS

-2298 YSKTKILSI
+2298 YSGTKILSI
-2307 KELTG
+2307 NNLTG

-2319 AYSVARNNQFAYGD
+2319 AYRVSRNQEFA
-2333 PKGKTRGK
+2333 KH
-2341 KGANG
+2341 NG
-2346 NSFTVYSPIAIL
+2346 QSYTVYSPIAIL

-2385 MDATV
+2385 MEATI
-2390 VSTDGS
+2390 VSKDGS
-2396 GNLGHKEE
+2396 GNLGHKGE

-2417 ADGTIGDE
+2417 ADGTVGDE

-2440 LAQLYDVACIVKYAN
+2440 LAQLYDVACVVKYAN

-2478 ALNYIQSILG
+2478 ALKYVESILG
-2488 EFSLDLGESSD
+2488 EFSLDLGQSAD
-2499 TDEQNEISR
+2499 KAEQNEINR
-2508 SNFAKLRDKYRLMTK
+2508 SNFAKLRDKYRLIAK
-2523 GASSNLLN
+2523 GASSKLLN

-2536 FTDSSVQNGELQT
+2536 FTDSSIQNGDLQSQ
-2549 KFEENL
+2549 FEQNI
-2555 FRVIQT
+2555 FRMIQT
-2561 KAKAKSGYGNISQT
+2561 KTKAKSGYGNISQA
-2575 GLEITFADG
+2575 GLEVTFAN
-2584 GSAKK
+2584 GSDAKK

-2596 SEDSCYKIKAGTSED
+2596 SGDSCYKIKAGTGKY

-2619 NIVESK
+2619 ATVESK

-2647 EGDPNAGYH
+2647 NGDPNAGYH
-2656 WKFTT
+2656 HNFTT

-2666 KPKNKKQKGYCPI
+2666 KTKSGTKKGYIPI
-2679 TFELKT
+2679 SFELKT
-2685 RVEKNGSVGYYTPS
+2685 RVEKNTSVGYYTPS

-2720 KVFREV
+2720 EVFRKT
-2726 GYFKKGII
+2726 GYFKKGIV
-2734 LNDVG
+2734 LNDAG
-2739 STLEEGNCWKD
+2739 SMLKEGECWRD

-2755 ETQNERTSNI
+2755 ETQIERTSNI

-2770 PVYKLNFEVIP
+2770 PIYKLNFEVIP
-2781 GTIDDLYNELNNEE
+2781 GTIDDLYNALNGEE
-2795 IKTRVE
+2795 IETRVE
-2801 SNDEKISEFKK
+2801 SNDEKILEFKK

-2817 LNNTID
+2817 LKHSLHKRN
-2823 DLDIDEALIFP
+2823 IDESLVFP
-2834 ENFDSIYKDDG
+2834 EDFDSIYRDNG
-2845 KESAIEAMQEL
+2845 QEIAFEAMQKL
-2856 LILNYHV
+2856 LATNFHIGV
-2863 KYDTDL
+2863 EPDL
-2869 NAMVPVN
+2869 SSTFGVN
-2876 NNEDTDQEILNK
+2876 NNEDIDQEILNK
-2888 ILDMGFDIN
+2888 ISDMGFDIN
-2897 SLQDLTNIKDDRG
+2897 SLQDLTNIKDDVG
-2910 NVTQV
+2910 NITQV
-2915 TFTYNK
+2915 TFTYNNE
-2921 KPQVFFIKE
+2921 PQAFFIKE

-2941 LNEIIDSLDLVV
+2941 LNEIMNSLDLVV

-2959 KRAEIFNHLET
+2959 QRAEILNRLET
-2970 IILSVSSKGINEVIK
+2970 IILKIGSKDINEVIN
-2985 DIRTFFL
+2985 DLRTFFMA
-2992 DNKHILSTNG
+2992 NRYILNTNG
-3002 QAALRSI
+3002 QAALKSI
-3009 INKFIAGRGDN
+3009 INKFMTERGNN
-3020 SIQTSCGLKHGL
+3020 SVKTSCKI

>member
-157 PNQHAGLFRSIVD
+157 PNQHAGLFRSIMD

-207 YEKLGAKESYG
+207 YEKLGSKESYG

-239 FMDSDGLDKSITS
+239 FMDSDGLDKSITG
-252 TILKASAQL
+252 TILKVSAQI

-270 TVAGAIGAFVGLAS
+270 TVAGAIGAFAGLAS

-289 TKAINNITISADTS
+289 TKAINNITIGADTS

-316 PTQSDKGRQAGIISV
+316 PTQSDKGRQASIISV

-339 SSASQLYSQK
+339 SSARQLYSQK

-363 ATENAAELGRK
+363 ETENAAELGRK

-398 DAAAGIGMLA
+398 DEAAGIGMLA
-408 TIGATYGLMNTD
+408 TIGATYGLMNSD

-447 AFKNGQIFV
+447 AFKNGQVFV

-470 ALYNKVANAITKAW
+470 ALYNKVADAITKAW

-507 RGTIGNYIA
+507 RGAIGNYIA

-596 PMVKLADKTS
+596 PIVKLADKTS

-678 MANIINNFGLNLM
+678 MANIVNNFGLNLM

-720 EVIDFKSLTGLGEAE
+720 EVTDFKSLTGLGEAE

-796 NNKKTV
+796 NNKNTA

-825 NDDVYAHQALFITS
+825 NDDVYAHQALFIIS

-880 IVDQQF
+880 IVDKQF

-979 NSDDYFVDLRGRDL
+979 NSDNYFVDLRGRDL

-1005 EAEAKLIDFITD
+1005 EAEARLIDFITD

-1027 NIDQQEMIDLDK
+1027 NADQQEMVGLDE

-1046 YMDGHKNLLQENTT
+1046 YMDGHKNLLQENAT

-1070 IVNAYTHIKELNKAI
+1070 IVDTYAHIKALNKAI
-1085 EEFDLNNK
+1085 EEFDSNNN
-1093 TIAGF
+1093 TITGY
-1098 LKNPD
+1098 LRDPD
-1103 SGEDEEQAL
+1103 RGDDEMQAFS
-1112 LNFQNSLS
+1112 NFQNSLS

-1129 TNDSKA
+1129 TNDPKA
-1135 NEIWKEKLQKVLEE
+1135 NEIWKEKLQKALEA

-1162 KNLKTNQI
+1162 KNLKVNQI

-1187 PIVNVNTFASVWE
+1187 PIVNANTFASVWE

-1207 SLPGLSENQLEELK
+1207 SLPGLSEDQLEELK

-1247 AIQNALKKYTDN
+1247 AIQNTLKKYTDN
-1259 VNAAQSVI
+1259 INAAQSVI

-1281 QIMELK
+1281 QITELK

-1297 MLRNFGLEVGED
+1297 MLRNFGLDVGED

-1392 DNTREIIS
+1392 DNAREIIS

-1463 GDTKFKIDL
+1463 GDTEFKIDL
-1472 KALWDEACEGVVFD
+1472 KTLWDEACEGVIFD

-1509 EFHKANLSNE
+1509 AFHKANLSNE

-1557 LLIIGTTKLSN
+1557 LLIIGTTKLSD
-1568 TYKVLRE
+1568 TYKALRE
-1575 VYAANEGIVPLF
+1575 VYAANKEIVPVF

-1599 LNGTEAFNYVND
+1599 LNGTEAFNYVNNAIKSKFIED
-1611 CIHDNIQYV
+1611 LKNTRLAIENSDVGTYLDN
-1620 DDSELKGDY
+1620 
-1629 GDDTSIDYIKHL
+1629 L
-1641 SKISNV
+1641 SVINNA

-1668 LHDKLHP
+1668 LHDKLHQ
-1675 NVNYIAVAPHQI
+1675 NANYIAVAPHQI

-1712 ILDEDPKLSTD
+1712 ILDGELELNTGT
-1723 AYHGAQYK
+1723 YHGAQYK
-1731 QESIKFNKDI
+1731 QESIKFNKDV

-1746 LNKNTVFII
+1746 LNKNTIFFI
-1755 DEGTFIS
+1755 DEGTFAS

-1774 IFGIKCIMSGDRKQN
+1774 VFGVKYIISGDRKQN
-1789 GEFALDPN
+1789 GEFALDPDSKP
-1797 GKTYSS
+1797 GAKTYSS
-1803 TGVEDCVL
+1803 TGVEDCII

-1827 QLNNVEALG
+1827 QLNNVLALG
-1836 EKVDRGFR
+1836 EKVDRGFS
-1844 FYLKNRGTSSEK
+1844 FYRENRDANGKTISEK
-1856 ISKNEKILG
+1856 VGIE
-1865 GDPVEL
+1865 PVEL
-1871 TYSEGDDFFVGT
+1871 EYSEGDDFFVGT
-1883 KIIGSITDAKAY
+1883 KTIGSITDAKAY

-1905 KTILV
+1905 KTILI
-1910 ISDHKDDYKDL
+1910 ISDHKDDYKNL
-1921 QGNKQILVLDAHA
+1921 QGDKQILVLDAHA

-1945 DKRFDGYRYD
+1945 DKRFEGNRYD

-1968 IGSVI
+1968 IGSVV
-1973 VNKPELKN
+1973 VNKPEIKS
-1981 LIHTDGPKDKSLA
+1981 LINTNSKDKSLA

-2022 TPKPEKEEKP
+2022 TPKSEKEEKP
-2032 KKDDGKTNPDGLTE
+2032 KKDNGKTNPDGLTE

-2060 DEGTQDEVI
+2060 DEGTKDEVI
-2069 TTVVADQ
+2069 TTVAADQ
-2076 INGSDDYKTEADEE
+2076 INGSSDYRTEADEE

-2105 KKGQVS
+2105 KKGQVR
-2111 QARTNALHQKNV
+2111 QARANTLHQKGA

-2145 ELFKRESDES
+2145 ELFKRESDEF
-2155 NKMSI
+2155 NDMSI

-2166 EIDYKKFI
+2166 DIDYKKFI

-2209 TDYWNSIADQD
+2209 TNYWNSIADQD

-2234 VLYLPVIIDGKQKLI
+2234 VLYLPVVIDGKQKLI

-2255 SEVSGIIKVPKGNL
+2255 SEVNGIIKVPKGNL

-2283 SDEITSIDS
+2283 SDEIISIDS

-2298 YSKTKILSI
+2298 YSGTKILSI
-2307 KELTG
+2307 NNLTG

-2319 AYSVARNNQFAYGD
+2319 AYRVSRNQEFA
-2333 PKGKTRGK
+2333 KH
-2341 KGANG
+2341 NG
-2346 NSFTVYSPIAIL
+2346 QSYTVYSPIAIL

-2368 FRKVNGKNTYF
+2368 FRKVNGRNTYF
-2379 TDTDVE
+2379 TNTDVE

-2396 GNLGHKEE
+2396 GNLGHKGE
-2404 ISYLRGQGHLGTK
+2404 ISYLRGQGHLGIK
-2417 ADGTIGDE
+2417 VDGTIGDE
-2425 LKLPVQLVGVQRVAS
+2425 LKLPVQLVGVQRIAS
-2440 LAQLYDVACIVKYAN
+2440 LAQLYDITCIVKYAN
-2455 GNIPYEKL
+2455 GNISYDKL

-2468 SLIGENNRVA
+2468 SLIGESNRVA
-2478 ALNYIQSILG
+2478 ALKYVESILG
-2488 EFSLDLGESSD
+2488 EFSLDLGQSAD
-2499 TDEQNEISR
+2499 KAEQNEISR
-2508 SNFAKLRDKYRLMTK
+2508 SNFAKLRDKYRLMAK
-2523 GASSNLLN
+2523 GASSKLLN

-2536 FTDSSVQNGELQT
+2536 FTDSSIQNGDLQSQ
-2549 KFEENL
+2549 FEQNI
-2555 FRVIQT
+2555 FRMIQT
-2561 KAKAKSGYGNISQT
+2561 KTKAKSGYGNISQA
-2575 GLEITFADG
+2575 GLEITFAN
-2584 GSAKK
+2584 GSDAKK

-2596 SEDSCYKIKAGTSED
+2596 SGDSCYKIKAGTGKY
-2611 SFDESKTI
+2611 SFDENRIIAT
-2619 NIVESK
+2619 VESK

-2647 EGDPNAGYH
+2647 NGDPNAGYH
-2656 WKFTT
+2656 HDFTT

-2666 KPKNKKQKGYCPI
+2666 KTKSGTKKGYTPI
-2679 TFELKT
+2679 SFELKT
-2685 RVEKNGSVGYYTPS
+2685 RVEKNTSVGYYTPS

-2720 KVFREV
+2720 EVFRKT
-2726 GYFKKGII
+2726 GYFKKGIV
-2734 LNDVG
+2734 LNDAG
-2739 STLEEGNCWKD
+2739 SMLKEGECWRD

-2755 ETQNERTSNI
+2755 ETQTERTSNI

-2781 GTIDDLYNELNNEE
+2781 GTIDDLYNVLNGEE
-2795 IKTRVE
+2795 IETRVE
-2801 SNDEKISEFKK
+2801 SNDEKILEFKK

-2817 LNNTID
+2817 LKHSLHKRN
-2823 DLDIDEALIFP
+2823 IDESLVFP
-2834 ENFDSIYKDDG
+2834 EDFDSIYRDNG
-2845 KESAIEAMQEL
+2845 QEAAFEAMQEL
-2856 LILNYHV
+2856 LATNFHIGV
-2863 KYDTDL
+2863 ETDL
-2869 NAMVPVN
+2869 SGTFSVN
-2876 NNEDTDQEILNK
+2876 NNEDIDQEILNK
-2888 ILDMGFDIN
+2888 ISDMGFDVN
-2897 SLQDLTNIKDDRG
+2897 SLQDLTNIKDDVG
-2910 NVTQV
+2910 NITQV
-2915 TFTYNK
+2915 TFTYNDE
-2921 KPQVFFIKE
+2921 PQAFFIKE

-2941 LNEIIDSLDLVV
+2941 LNEIMNSLDLVV
-2953 DGINDV
+2953 DGINDIQ
-2959 KRAEIFNHLET
+2959 RAEILNRLET
-2970 IILSVSSKGINEVIK
+2970 IILKIGSKDINEVIN
-2985 DIRTFFL
+2985 DLRTFFMA
-2992 DNKHILSTNG
+2992 NRYILNTNG
-3002 QAALRSI
+3002 QAALKSI
-3009 INKFIAGRGDN
+3009 INKFMTERGNN
-3020 SIQTSCGLKHGL
+3020 SVKTSCKI

>member
-128 KMGDPI
+128 KMGDPV

-157 PNQHAGLFRSIVD
+157 PNQHAGLFRSIAD

-183 HEQNGVQVKHR
+183 HEQNGVQIKHR

-284 VAPTL
+284 VAPTF

-331 EGIADVLS
+331 EGIADILS

-456 GDQIINTADKEANK
+456 GDQIINTTDKEANK
-470 ALYNKVANAITKAW
+470 ALYNKVADAITKAW

-499 TASGLEKA
+499 TASGLGKA
-507 RGTIGNYIA
+507 RSTIGNYIA

-530 TADMVK
+530 AADMVK

-596 PMVKLADKTS
+596 PMVKLVDKTS

-611 YMLATGKEAELKDR
+611 YMLVTGKEAELKDR

-678 MANIINNFGLNLM
+678 MANIVNNFGLNLM

-757 YISDLVGIASEIV
+757 YISDLVGIANEIV
-770 DLESKIADAVKNTP
+770 DLESKITDIVKNTP

-880 IVDQQF
+880 IIDQQF

-1027 NIDQQEMIDLDK
+1027 NIDQQEMIGLDK

-1200 DTFDEEF
+1200 NTFDEEF
-1207 SLPGLSENQLEELK
+1207 SLPGLSEDQLEELK

-1259 VNAAQSVI
+1259 VNAAQYVI

-1463 GDTKFKIDL
+1463 GDTEFKIDL
-1472 KALWDEACEGVVFD
+1472 KTLWDEACEGVVFD

-1509 EFHKANLSNE
+1509 AFHKANLSNE

-1546 YIIPNLGNIDY
+1546 YVIPNLGSIDY
-1557 LLIIGTTKLSN
+1557 LLIIGTTKLSD
-1568 TYKVLRE
+1568 TYKILRE

-1587 SQIWT
+1587 SQIWS

-1599 LNGTEAFNYVND
+1599 LNGTEAFNYVNNT
-1611 CIHDNIQYV
+1611 IKSKFIEGLNGIRA
-1620 DDSELKGDY
+1620 GIA
-1629 GDDTSIDYIKHL
+1629 DDTLNYLDNL
-1641 SKISNV
+1641 SVINNV
-1647 RFVQGGPGTGKTS
+1647 RFIQGGPGTGKTS
-1660 VIDNLTKQ
+1660 IIDNLTKQ
-1668 LHDKLHP
+1668 LHDKLHS
-1675 NVNYIAVAPHQI
+1675 NTNYIAVAPHQI
-1687 QVDNLKSLLKIKED
+1687 QIDNLKSLLKIKED

-1712 ILDEDPKLSTD
+1712 ILDGEPELNTGI
-1723 AYHGAQYK
+1723 YHGAQYK

-1741 VSKLK
+1741 ASKLK
-1746 LNKNTVFII
+1746 LNKNTIFVI
-1755 DEGTFIS
+1755 DEGTFVS

-1774 IFGIKCIMSGDRKQN
+1774 VFGIKCIISGDRKQN
-1789 GEFALDPN
+1789 GEFALDPDSKP
-1797 GKTYSS
+1797 GAKTYSS
-1803 TGVEDCVL
+1803 TGVEDCIL

-1827 QLNNVEALG
+1827 QLNNVVALG
-1836 EKVDRGFR
+1836 EKVDRGFS
-1844 FYLKNRGTSSEK
+1844 FYRENRDANGKTISEK
-1856 ISKNEKILG
+1856 VGIE
-1865 GDPVEL
+1865 PVEL
-1871 TYSEGDDFFVGT
+1871 EYSEGDDFFVGT

-1895 VNKFKKLAGD
+1895 INKFKKLAGD
-1905 KTILV
+1905 KTILI

-1921 QGNKQILVLDAHA
+1921 QGDKQILILDAHA

-1945 DKRFDGYRYD
+1945 DKRFEGDRYD

-1968 IGSVI
+1968 IGSVV
-1973 VNKPELKN
+1973 VNKPEIKS
-1981 LIHTDGPKDKSLA
+1981 LINTNSKDKSLA
-1994 TEPTTISSSAD
+1994 TEPTTISSSID

-2022 TPKPEKEEKP
+2022 TPKPEKEEEP
-2032 KKDDGKTNPDGLTE
+2032 KKDGGKTNPDGLTE

-2069 TTVVADQ
+2069 STVAADQ
-2076 INGSDDYKTEADEE
+2076 IDESSDYKTEVDEE
-2090 IEEKVQEERTKAKDV
+2090 IEEKVQEERAKAKDV

-2111 QARTNALHQKNV
+2111 QARANALHQKGA

-2145 ELFKRESDES
+2145 ELFKRESDEF
-2155 NKMSI
+2155 NNMSI

-2166 EIDYKKFI
+2166 DIDYKKFI

-2209 TDYWNSIADQD
+2209 TNYWNSIADQD
-2220 RVFYV
+2220 KVFYA

-2234 VLYLPVIIDGKQKLI
+2234 VLYLPIVIDNKQKLI

-2255 SEVSGIIKVPKGNL
+2255 SEVNGIIKVPKGNL

-2283 SDEITSIDS
+2283 NDEITSIDS

-2298 YSKTKILSI
+2298 YSGTKILSI
-2307 KELTG
+2307 NNLTG

-2319 AYSVARNNQFAYGD
+2319 AYRVSRNQEFA
-2333 PKGKTRGK
+2333 KH
-2341 KGANG
+2341 NG
-2346 NSFTVYSPIAIL
+2346 QSYTVYSPIAIL

-2368 FRKVNGKNTYF
+2368 FRKINSKNTYF

-2385 MDATV
+2385 MDATI
-2390 VSTDGS
+2390 VSKDGS
-2396 GNLGHKEE
+2396 GNLGHKGE

-2417 ADGTIGDE
+2417 ADGTVGDE

-2455 GNIPYEKL
+2455 GNISYDKL

-2478 ALNYIQSILG
+2478 ALKYVESILG
-2488 EFSLDLGESSD
+2488 EFSLDLGQSAD
-2499 TDEQNEISR
+2499 KAEQNEISR
-2508 SNFAKLRDKYRLMTK
+2508 SNFAKLRDKYRLMAK
-2523 GASSNLLN
+2523 GASSKLLN

-2536 FTDSSVQNGELQT
+2536 FTDSSIQNGDLQSQ
-2549 KFEENL
+2549 FEQNI
-2555 FRVIQT
+2555 FRMIQT
-2561 KAKAKSGYGNISQT
+2561 KTKAKSGYGNISQA
-2575 GLEITFADG
+2575 GLEVTFAN
-2584 GSAKK
+2584 GSDAKK

-2596 SEDSCYKIKAGTSED
+2596 SEDSCYKIKAGTGKY

-2619 NIVESK
+2619 ATVESK

-2647 EGDPNAGYH
+2647 NGDPNAGYH
-2656 WKFTT
+2656 HDFTT

-2666 KPKNKKQKGYCPI
+2666 KTKSGTKKGYTPI
-2679 TFELKT
+2679 SFELKT
-2685 RVEKNGSVGYYTPS
+2685 RVEKNTSVGYYTPS

-2720 KVFREV
+2720 EVFRKT
-2726 GYFKKGII
+2726 GYFKKGIV
-2734 LNDVG
+2734 LNDAG
-2739 STLEEGNCWKD
+2739 SMLKEGECWRD

-2755 ETQNERTSNI
+2755 ETQIERTSNI

-2770 PVYKLNFEVIP
+2770 PIYKLNFEVIP
-2781 GTIDDLYNELNNEE
+2781 GTIDDLYNVLNGEE
-2795 IKTRVE
+2795 IETRIE
-2801 SNDEKISEFKK
+2801 SDDEKISEFKK

-2823 DLDIDEALIFP
+2823 DLDIEEALIFP
-2834 ENFDSIYKDDG
+2834 ENFDSIYKDEG

-2856 LILNYHV
+2856 LISNYHV
-2863 KYDTDL
+2863 KYDIDL

-2897 SLQDLTNIKDDRG
+2897 SLQDLTNIKDDKG
-2910 NVTQV
+2910 NMIQV
-2915 TFTYNK
+2915 TFTYNNE
-2921 KPQVFFIKE
+2921 PQAFFIKE

-2941 LNEIIDSLDLVV
+2941 LKEIIDSLDLVV
-2953 DGINDV
+2953 DGINGIQ
-2959 KRAEIFNHLET
+2959 RAEIFNRLET
-2970 IILSVSSKGINEVIK
+2970 IILSIGSKNIDTVIK
-2985 DIRTFFL
+2985 DLRTFFL

-3002 QAALRSI
+3002 QAVFRSI
-3009 INKFIAGRGDN
+3009 INKFIAGRKDN
-3020 SIQTSCGLKHGL
+3020 SIKTSCNFKNGL

>member
-128 KMGDPI
+128 KMGDPV

-157 PNQHAGLFRSIVD
+157 PNQHAGLFRSIAD

-176 VYDEDGT
+176 VYDENGT

-252 TILKASAQL
+252 TILKTSAQL

-289 TKAINNITISADTS
+289 TKAINNMTIGADTS
-303 GLTKAENFFAKFA
+303 GLTKTENFFAKFA

-349 VLGRLTYALGRGLG
+349 VLGRLAYALGRGLG

-380 AITSSKDVYSD
+380 AITSSKDVYGD

-398 DAAAGIGMLA
+398 DVAAGIGMFA
-408 TIGATYGLMNTD
+408 TICATYGLMD
-420 YFREWL
+420 SKYFREWL

-447 AFKNGQIFV
+447 EFKNLFSGN
-456 GDQIINTADKEANK
+456 QIITTADKESNK
-470 ALYNKVANAITKAW
+470 ALYNKVADAITKVW
-484 TKLESSPLT
+484 TKLKSSPLT
-493 GRAAKT
+493 GRAAQ
-499 TASGLEKA
+499 TASKGANKV

-522 IEETMEEG
+522 VEETMEEG

-549 KDKNVQ
+549 KDKNAQ

-564 DIVSRYG
+564 NIVSRYG

-596 PMVKLADKTS
+596 PIIKLSDITS
-606 QEQIL
+606 RQQIL
-611 YMLATGKEAELKDR
+611 YMLVTGKEAELKDR

-631 KGKLGNSNLSATEV
+631 QGKLGNKNLSATEIV
-645 VTTKD
+645 RSFNEDNKLKA
-650 GQKYYKQGTE
+650 QYFAKGTD

-678 MANIINNFGLNLM
+678 MANIINNFGFNLM

-696 IDIEKRLLA
+696 IDPNHKKMAELGL
-705 GQKLEKGKFWSDNEQ
+705 LEKGKTWTNNERI
-720 EVIDFKSLTGLGEAE
+720 VADFKSLTGLGEVE
-735 FLEYKKTNPLIET
+735 FLEYNKTNPLLKTIEH
-748 IKNFKLETS
+748 FKLDTS
-757 YISDLVGIASEIV
+757 YITDVVNLADEVV
-770 DLESKIADAVKNTP
+770 KLEADIETLTRNTP

-796 NNKKTV
+796 NNKKTA

-839 KDIHKPYV
+839 KDIHRPFV
-847 GLLTGDQKATSKEFY
+847 SLITGDQKATSKEFY
-862 AERIYGKNYKA
+862 AERIYGKNYKD

-886 ALDSKDEID
+886 ALDASDEMD

-903 HYTLMENLSPELARV
+903 HYILMENLSPELARV
-918 DKVLQPLGPNHYYDH
+918 DKVLQPIGPNHYYDH
-933 NRILKNSESYRVYTE
+933 NKILKNSESYKVYTE
-948 NLAKRWDLANEIT
+948 NLKKRWDLANEIT
-961 QLQTELNKIEKAE
+961 QLQTELDKIEKAE

-979 NSDDYFVDLRGRDL
+979 NSDDYFTDLRGRDL
-993 NALDDDTLYLKE
+993 NALNDDTLYLKE
-1005 EAEAKLIDFITD
+1005 DAEAKLIDFITD
-1017 EDYKAKRAQL
+1017 EDYKAKHAQL
-1027 NIDQQEMIDLDK
+1027 NVDQQEMVNLDE
-1039 KIKNFEL
+1039 KIKKFEL

-1070 IVNAYTHIKELNKAI
+1070 IVDAYEHIDTLNKAI
-1085 EEFDLNNK
+1085 EKFDFNNN
-1093 TIAGF
+1093 TITLY
-1098 LKNPD
+1098 LKDPD
-1103 SGEDEEQAL
+1103 RGDNETQSI

-1120 ELLGEEVII
+1120 ELIGEEVTM
-1129 TNDSKA
+1129 TNSLKT
-1135 NEIWKEKLQKVLEE
+1135 NEIWKEKLQKTLEA

-1162 KNLKTNQI
+1162 KNLKVNQI
-1170 VSDNDILLKRT
+1170 VSDNDILLERT

-1200 DTFDEEF
+1200 DIFDEEF
-1207 SLPGLSENQLEELK
+1207 SLPGLSEDQLDELK
-1221 NDTEFRSAIY
+1221 NDTEFRSTVY

-1241 LSATPE
+1241 LSVTPE

-1259 VNAAQSVI
+1259 ANAAQSVI
-1267 TDLLEG
+1267 TDLLRG
-1273 LDLIKFMN
+1273 FDLIKFMN

-1297 MLRNFGLEVGED
+1297 MLRNFGLEVDKD

-1331 QYIINNPVY
+1331 QYIINNSVY

-1350 DEKPGIIETFNAL
+1350 DGKPGIIETFYAL
-1363 VSPLMNGYSRE
+1363 ISPLMNGYSRE
-1374 INKFRRLAGKEEL
+1374 INKFRKLAGKEEL

-1392 DNTREIIS
+1392 DNAREIIS

-1419 HKSRLSSFHVNS
+1419 NKTHLSSFHVNS
-1431 EMKNKSEMIQGL
+1431 EMKMKSEMIQGL
-1443 FRASD
+1443 FRVSD
-1448 DGESIAEKLNKGILI
+1448 DGESIAEKLNKGK
-1463 GDTKFKIDL
+1463 DTEFKIDL
-1472 KALWDEACEGVVFD
+1472 TDLWNKACKGVEFD

-1519 DIGKVIAQGLDK
+1519 DIGKVIARGLDK
-1531 DGYKLNVGKYSQDSE
+1531 DGYKLNIGKYSQDSE
-1546 YIIPNLGNIDY
+1546 YVMPNLGNIDY
-1557 LLIIGTTKLSN
+1557 LLIIGTIRLSD
-1568 TYKVLRE
+1568 TYKALRE
-1575 VYAANEGIVPLF
+1575 VYAANEGIAQIF
-1587 SQIWT
+1587 SQSWT

-1599 LNGTEAFNYVND
+1599 LSGTKAFNYVND
-1611 CIHDNIQYV
+1611 CNHANIQNV
-1620 DDSELKGDY
+1620 DKSELKGDY
-1629 GDDTSIDYIKHL
+1629 GNDISVDYIEHL
-1641 SKISNV
+1641 SKISNI
-1647 RFVQGGPGTGKTS
+1647 RFVQGGPGTGKTL
-1660 VIDNLTKQ
+1660 IDNLTKQ
-1668 LHDKLHP
+1668 LHDKLHSD
-1675 NVNYIAVAPHQI
+1675 VNYIAVAPHQT
-1687 QVDNLKSLLKIKED
+1687 QTDNLKSLLKIKED

-1712 ILDEDPKLSTD
+1712 ILDGDPELNID

-1731 QESIKFNKDI
+1731 QESIKFNKDV

-1774 IFGIKCIMSGDRKQN
+1774 IFGIKCIISGDRKQN

-1811 STAMELTS
+1811 STAMELAS
-1819 TIRAENVA
+1819 TIRSENVA

-1856 ISKNEKILG
+1856 ISEDEKILG
-1865 GDPVEL
+1865 GDSVKL
-1871 TYSEGDDFFVGT
+1871 IYSEGDDFFVGT
-1883 KIIGSITDAKAY
+1883 KTIGSITDAKAY
-1895 VNKFKKLAGD
+1895 VNKFKKFAGD
-1905 KTILV
+1905 KTILI

-1921 QGNKQILVLDAHA
+1921 QGDKQILILDAHA
-1934 AQGGEFDYVIV
+1934 AQGGEFDYVVV
-1945 DKRFDGYRYD
+1945 DKRFEGYRYD
-1955 QFRDINTILSRAK
+1955 QFRDINTTLSRAK

-1981 LIHTDGPKDKSLA
+1981 LINTDGPKDKSFA
-1994 TEPTTISSSAD
+1994 TEPTTISSSID

-2022 TPKPEKEEKP
+2022 TSKPEKEETP

-2046 TQVQILDVLSSDFE
+2046 TQVRILDVLSSDFE

-2069 TTVVADQ
+2069 TTVAADR
-2076 INGSDDYKTEADEE
+2076 ITGSDDYKTEIDEE
-2090 IEEKVQEERTKAKDV
+2090 IEKKIQEERKNAKDV
-2105 KKGQVS
+2105 KNGQVR
-2111 QARTNALHQKNV
+2111 QLRAKALQHNNV

-2136 IDEIFSDKS
+2136 IDEIFNDKS
-2145 ELFKRESDES
+2145 ELFKHESDKS
-2155 NKMSI
+2155 NTMSI
-2160 FHDMPS
+2160 FQDMPFS
-2166 EIDYKKFI
+2166 IDYKKFI

-2180 VIANIEIKDRH
+2180 VIANMKIENRH
-2191 VAKIHNNT
+2191 VEKIRFNT
-2199 GIDEEYIRKI
+2199 TISEDYIRKI
-2209 TDYWNSIADQD
+2209 TDYWNSIGDQD
-2220 RVFYV
+2220 RVFYAASL
-2225 APLDTPGRS
+2225 APERS
-2234 VLYLPVIIDGKQKLI
+2234 VLYLPVVIDGKQKLI

-2255 SEVSGIIKVPKGNL
+2255 SEVNGIIKVPKGNL
-2269 LFSIASTVKAIKTD
+2269 LFNIASTVKAIKSGD
-2283 SDEITSIDS
+2283 DKITSIDS

-2298 YSKTKILSI
+2298 YSRTKILSVN
-2307 KELTG
+2307 EVTG

-2319 AYSVARNNQFAYGD
+2319 AYSVARNNQFAHGY
-2333 PKGKTRGK
+2333 PKGKTRKK

-2346 NSFTVYSPIAIL
+2346 KSFTVYSPIAIL
-2358 TDEDFEQVFK
+2358 TDEDFEKVFK
-2368 FRKVNGKNTYF
+2368 FRKVDGKNTYF
-2379 TDTDVE
+2379 INTDVD

-2396 GNLGHKEE
+2396 VDLEHKDE
-2404 ISYLRGQGHLGTK
+2404 ISYLRDRGYLTK
-2417 ADGTIGDE
+2417 ADGTNGDE
-2425 LKLPVQLVGVQRVAS
+2425 LKFPIQLVNVQRVAS
-2440 LAQLYDVACIVKYAN
+2440 LAQVYDIACIVKYAN

-2463 SKKQQ
+2463 SQKQQ
-2468 SLIGENNRVA
+2468 RLIGKNNRVD

-2555 FRVIQT
+2555 FRIIQT
-2561 KAKAKSGYGNISQT
+2561 KAKARSGYGNISQT
-2575 GLEITFADG
+2575 GLQVTFAN
-2584 GSAKK
+2584 GSAQK

-2596 SEDSCYKIKAGTSED
+2596 SEDSCYKIKVGIGD
-2611 SFDESKTI
+2611 DNFDENNII
-2619 NIVESK
+2619 NTVESK
-2625 GWHFGKQMDITFAQI
+2625 GWRFGKQMDITFAKI

-2647 EGDPNAGYH
+2647 DKDPNAGYH
-2656 WKFTT
+2656 HDFTT

-2666 KPKNKKQKGYCPI
+2666 KRKSEANEGHTPI
-2679 TFELKT
+2679 SFELKT
-2685 RVEKNGSVGYYTPS
+2685 RVQKDNVVGYYTPS

-2720 KVFREV
+2720 KVFRRT
-2726 GYFKKGII
+2726 GYFKKGIF

-2755 ETQNERTSNI
+2755 TTQNERTSNI
-2765 VQYNP
+2765 IQYNP
-2770 PVYKLNFEVIP
+2770 PIYKLNFEVIP
-2781 GTIDDLYNELNNEE
+2781 GTIDDLYNALDGKE
-2795 IKTRVE
+2795 IETRIE

-2812 KVVSL
+2812 KVVTL
-2817 LNNTID
+2817 LDNTID
-2823 DLDIDEALIFP
+2823 DIDIDEDLIFP

-2856 LILNYHV
+2856 LISNYHV
-2863 KYDTDL
+2863 RYDMDL
-2869 NAMVPVN
+2869 NAMVSVN

-2888 ILDMGFDIN
+2888 ISDMGFDVN
-2897 SLQDLTNIKDDRG
+2897 SLQDLTNIKDDEG
-2910 NVTQV
+2910 NITQV
-2915 TFTYNK
+2915 TFTYNGEL
-2921 KPQVFFIKE
+2921 QAFFIKE

-2941 LNEIIDSLDLVV
+2941 LNEIMNSLDLVV
-2953 DGINDV
+2953 AGINDAQ
-2959 KRAEIFNHLET
+2959 RAEILNRLET
-2970 IILSVSSKGINEVIK
+2970 IILSIGSKNINEVIK
-2985 DIRTFFL
+2985 NLRTFWEA
-2992 DNKHILSTNG
+2992 NQHILSING
-3002 QAALRSI
+3002 RTALISI
-3009 INKFIAGRGDN
+3009 IDKFIAGRKDT
-3020 SIQTSCGLKHGL
+3020 SIKTSCKNY

>member
-20 EVVANGLTPDNVNIK
+20 EVVANGLTPDNVSIK

-83 LVDGLDK
+83 LVEGLDK

-128 KMGDPI
+128 KMGDPV

-157 PNQHAGLFRSIVD
+157 PNQHAGLFRSIMD

-207 YEKLGAKESYG
+207 YEKLGSKESYG

-239 FMDSDGLDKSITS
+239 FMESDGLDKSITG
-252 TILKASAQL
+252 TILKVSAQI

-270 TVAGAIGAFVGLAS
+270 TVAGAIGAFAGLAS

-289 TKAINNITISADTS
+289 TKAINNITIGADTS

-339 SSASQLYSQK
+339 SSARQLYSQK

-398 DAAAGIGMLA
+398 DEAAGIGMLA
-408 TIGATYGLMNTD
+408 TIGATYGLMNSD

-456 GDQIINTADKEANK
+456 GDQIINTADKEAHK
-470 ALYNKVANAITKAW
+470 ALYNKVADAITKAW
-484 TKLESSPLT
+484 TKLESSPLV
-493 GRAAKT
+493 GKAAKT
-499 TASGLEKA
+499 TASGLGKA
-507 RGTIGNYIA
+507 RGAIGNYIA

-596 PMVKLADKTS
+596 PIVKLADKTS

-691 YEDSF
+691 HTDNF
-696 IDIEKRLLA
+696 INNK
-705 GQKLEKGKFWSDNEQ
+705 Q
-720 EVIDFKSLTGLGEAE
+720 EVIDFNSLTGLGEAE

-796 NNKKTV
+796 NNKNTA

-839 KDIHKPYV
+839 KNIYEPFI
-847 GLLTGDQKATSKEFY
+847 GLLTGDQKATSKELY

-873 LNETQKQ
+873 LNETQKR

-903 HYTLMENLSPELARV
+903 HYTLMENLSSELARV

-933 NRILKNSESYRVYTE
+933 NRILKNSESYDNYTN
-948 NLAKRWDLANEIT
+948 NLKTRWDLANEIV
-961 QLQTELNKIEKAE
+961 QLQKELSEIEKSE
-974 LQNLI
+974 MQNMI
-979 NSDDYFVDLRGRDL
+979 NTDDFFKELRGIDY
-993 NALDDDTLYLKE
+993 NSITDDDEVITYEKNELSKRI
-1005 EAEAKLIDFITD
+1005 IDFITD

-1027 NIDQQEMIDLDK
+1027 NEDQKKMVDLDK

-1046 YMDGHKNLLQENTT
+1046 YMDGHRNLLQEDTT
-1060 QAGIAELTVP
+1060 KAGIAELTVP
-1070 IVNAYTHIKELNKAI
+1070 IVDTYARIKDLNKAI
-1085 EEFDLNNK
+1085 EEFDLNNI
-1093 TIAGF
+1093 TISEY
-1098 LKNPD
+1098 LNNPD
-1103 SGEDEEQAL
+1103 SGEAEEQAL

-1120 ELLGEEVII
+1120 ELLGEEVFI
-1129 TNDSKA
+1129 TNNSKA
-1135 NEIWKEKLQKVLEE
+1135 NKIWKEKLQKVLEE
-1149 NRFKPFDALVQYY
+1149 NRLKPFDALVQYY
-1162 KNLKTNQI
+1162 KNLKTNKI
-1170 VSDNDILLKRT
+1170 IADNDILLKRT

-1187 PIVNVNTFASVWE
+1187 PIVNANTFASVWE

-1207 SLPGLSENQLEELK
+1207 SLPGLSEDQLEELK
-1221 NDTEFRSAIY
+1221 NDSEFKSAVY
-1231 SYLNDIANGN
+1231 SYLNNIANGN

-1273 LDLIKFMN
+1273 FDLIKFMN

-1340 DAALRKIVGT
+1340 DAALRKIIGT
-1350 DEKPGIIETFNAL
+1350 DEKPGIIKTFDAL
-1363 VSPLMNGYSRE
+1363 ISPLMNGYSRE
-1374 INKFRRLAGKEEL
+1374 INKFRKLAGKKEL
-1387 IEEIS
+1387 IEGIS
-1392 DNTREIIS
+1392 DNAREIIS

-1408 KAEALLSLSDE
+1408 KAEALLNLSDE

-1463 GDTKFKIDL
+1463 GDTEFKIDL
-1472 KALWDEACEGVVFD
+1472 KTLWDEACEGVVFD

-1496 NKAFFTFADSVYD
+1496 NKAFFTFADSVYN

-1546 YIIPNLGNIDY
+1546 YVIPNLGSIDY
-1557 LLIIGTTKLSN
+1557 LLIIGTTKLSD

-1575 VYAANEGIVPLF
+1575 VYAANEGIVPIF
-1587 SQIWT
+1587 SQGWS

-1599 LNGTEAFNYVND
+1599 LNSTEAFNYVNNAIKSKFTED
-1611 CIHDNIQYV
+1611 
-1620 DDSELKGDY
+1620 LKNTRLAIENSDIGTY
-1629 GDDTSIDYIKHL
+1629 LENL
-1641 SKISNV
+1641 SVINNA

-1675 NVNYIAVAPHQI
+1675 NANYIAVAPHQI

-1701 QCYTLDELFKI
+1701 QCYTLDELFKV
-1712 ILDEDPKLSTD
+1712 ILDGEPELNTGT
-1723 AYHGAQYK
+1723 YHGAQYK
-1731 QESIKFNKDI
+1731 QESIKFNKDV
-1741 VSKLK
+1741 VSKLN
-1746 LNKNTVFII
+1746 LNKNTIFFI
-1755 DEGTFIS
+1755 DEGTFVS

-1774 IFGIKCIMSGDRKQN
+1774 VFGIKYIISGDRKQN
-1789 GEFALDPN
+1789 GEFALDPDSKP
-1797 GKTYSS
+1797 GVKTYSS
-1803 TGVEDCVL
+1803 TGVEDCII

-1827 QLNNVEALG
+1827 QLNNVIALG
-1836 EKVDRGFR
+1836 EKVDRGFS
-1844 FYLKNRGTSSEK
+1844 FYRENRDANGDIISEK
-1856 ISKNEKILG
+1856 VGIES
-1865 GDPVEL
+1865 VEL
-1871 TYSEGDDFFVGT
+1871 EYSEGDDFFVGT
-1883 KIIGSITDAKAY
+1883 KTIGSITDAKAY

-1905 KTILV
+1905 KTILI

-1921 QGNKQILVLDAHA
+1921 QGDKQILVLDAHA
-1934 AQGGEFDYVIV
+1934 AQGGEFDYVVV
-1945 DKRFDGYRYD
+1945 DKRFEGNRYD

-1968 IGSVI
+1968 IGSVV
-1973 VNKPELKN
+1973 VNKPEIKS
-1981 LIHTDGPKDKSLA
+1981 LINTNSKDKSLA
-1994 TEPTTISSSAD
+1994 TEPTTISSSID
-2005 QLTTWE
+2005 QLTAWE

-2022 TPKPEKEEKP
+2022 TPKSEKEEAP
-2032 KKDDGKTNPDGLTE
+2032 KKDDEKTNPEGLTE

-2069 TTVVADQ
+2069 TTVASDQ
-2076 INGSDDYKTEADEE
+2076 INGSDDYKTKLDEE
-2090 IEEKVQEERTKAKDV
+2090 IDEKVQEERRKVKDI

-2111 QARTNALHQKNV
+2111 QARATALQQKNA

-2136 IDEIFSDKS
+2136 IDELFSDQS
-2145 ELFKRESDES
+2145 ELFKRESDQN

-2160 FHDMPS
+2160 FNDMPS
-2166 EIDYKKFI
+2166 AIEYRNFI

-2180 VIANIEIKDRH
+2180 VIVNMAIEDRH
-2191 VAKIHNNT
+2191 VAKIHVNT
-2199 GIDEEYIRKI
+2199 GINEEYIRKI
-2209 TDYWNSIADQD
+2209 ADYWNSVADQD

-2225 APLDTPGRS
+2225 APLNTPGRS
-2234 VLYLPVIIDGKQKLI
+2234 VLYLPVIIDEKQKLI

-2269 LFSIASTVKAIKTD
+2269 LFNIASTIKKIKTKND
-2283 SDEITSIDS
+2283 DITSIDS
-2292 LPYGAV
+2292 LPYGSV
-2298 YSKTKILSI
+2298 YSKTKVFSVNS
-2307 KELTG
+2307 LTG

-2319 AYSVARNNQFAYGD
+2319 AYSVARNNTFAYGD
-2333 PKGKTRGK
+2333 PKGNTGKK
-2341 KGANG
+2341 KGAKG
-2346 NSFTVYSPIAIL
+2346 KSYTAYSPIAIL
-2358 TDEDFEQVFK
+2358 TDEDFEKMFK
-2368 FRKVNGKNTYF
+2368 FRNVNGKNTYF
-2379 TDTDVE
+2379 TDTDVI

-2390 VSTDGS
+2390 ISTDGS
-2396 GNLGHKEE
+2396 EDLEHNGE
-2404 ISYLRGQGHLGTK
+2404 ISYLRDYGYLSSK
-2417 ADGTIGDE
+2417 ADGTRGDG
-2425 LKLPVQLVGVQRVAS
+2425 LKIPVQLVGVQRIAS
-2440 LAQLYDVACIVKYAN
+2440 LAQLYDISCIVKYAN
-2455 GNIPYEKL
+2455 GNISYDKL

-2468 SLIGENNRVA
+2468 SLIGQNNRVD
-2478 ALNYIQSILG
+2478 ALKYVESILG
-2488 EFSLDLGESSD
+2488 KFSLDLGQSAD
-2499 TDEQNEISR
+2499 KAEQNEISR
-2508 SNFAKLRDKYRLMTK
+2508 NNFIALRDKYRLMTV

-2536 FTDSSVQNGELQT
+2536 FSDSSIQNGELQSQ
-2549 KFEENL
+2549 FEQNI
-2555 FRVIQT
+2555 FRMIQT
-2561 KAKAKSGYGNISQT
+2561 KTKAKTGYGNISQA
-2575 GLEITFADG
+2575 GLVVTFADG
-2584 GSAKK
+2584 SAAKK
-2589 RYFVYYD
+2589 HYFVYYD
-2596 SEDSCYKIKAGTSED
+2596 SGDSCYKIKAGTGKD
-2611 SFDESKTI
+2611 SFEEGKII
-2619 NIVESK
+2619 NTVESK
-2625 GWHFGKQMDITFAQI
+2625 GWQFGKQMDTTFAKI

-2647 EGDPNAGYH
+2647 KGNPNAGYH
-2656 WKFTT
+2656 RNFTT

-2666 KPKNKKQKGYCPI
+2666 NRRKGSSEGFTPI
-2679 TFELKT
+2679 TFELAT
-2685 RVEKNGSVGYYTPS
+2685 RVQKNDGSVKYYTPS

-2720 KVFREV
+2720 EVFRKT

-2734 LNDVG
+2734 LNDAG
-2739 STLEEGNCWKD
+2739 STLKEGNCWRD
-2750 LKVSS
+2750 LEVSS
-2755 ETQNERTSNI
+2755 ATQNERVSNI
-2765 VQYNP
+2765 IQYNP
-2770 PVYKLNFEVIP
+2770 PIYKLNFGVVP
-2781 GTIDDLYNELNNEE
+2781 GTINDLYTALNNEE
-2795 IKTRVE
+2795 IEARIE
-2801 SNDEKISEFKK
+2801 SDDEKISEFKK

-2823 DLDIDEALIFP
+2823 DLDIDETLIFP
-2834 ENFDSIYKDDG
+2834 ENFNSIYKDDG

-2856 LILNYHV
+2856 LILNYYV
-2863 KYDTDL
+2863 KYDADL

-2888 ILDMGFDIN
+2888 ISDMGFDIN

-2992 DNKHILSTNG
+2992 DNKPILSANG
-3002 QAALRSI
+3002 QATLRSI

>member
-83 LVDGLDK
+83 LVDDLDK

-99 KTNVKDKS
+99 KTNIKDKS

-128 KMGDPI
+128 KMGDPV

-157 PNQHAGLFRSIVD
+157 PNQHAGLFRSIAD

-183 HEQNGVQVKHR
+183 HEQNGVQIKHR

-363 ATENAAELGRK
+363 ATENAAKLGRK

-470 ALYNKVANAITKAW
+470 ALYNKVADAITKAW
-484 TKLESSPLT
+484 TRLESSPLT
-493 GRAAKT
+493 GKVAKT

-678 MANIINNFGLNLM
+678 MANIVNNFGLNLM

-770 DLESKIADAVKNTP
+770 DLESKIADAVKNIP

-796 NNKKTV
+796 NNKNNT

-979 NSDDYFVDLRGRDL
+979 NSNDYFVDLRGRDL

-1027 NIDQQEMIDLDK
+1027 NIDQQEMIGLDK

-1070 IVNAYTHIKELNKAI
+1070 IVNAYTYIKELNKAI

-1207 SLPGLSENQLEELK
+1207 SLPGLSEDQLEELK

-1247 AIQNALKKYTDN
+1247 AIQNVLKKYTDN

-1463 GDTKFKIDL
+1463 GDTEFKIDL
-1472 KALWDEACEGVVFD
+1472 KTLWDEACEGVVFD

-1509 EFHKANLSNE
+1509 AFHKANLSNE

-1546 YIIPNLGNIDY
+1546 YVIPNLGSIDY
-1557 LLIIGTTKLSN
+1557 LLIIGTTKLSD

-1587 SQIWT
+1587 SQIWS

-1599 LNGTEAFNYVND
+1599 LNGTEAFNYVNNT
-1611 CIHDNIQYV
+1611 IKSKFIEGLNGIRA
-1620 DDSELKGDY
+1620 GIA
-1629 GDDTSIDYIKHL
+1629 DDTLNYLDNL
-1641 SKISNV
+1641 SVINNI
-1647 RFVQGGPGTGKTS
+1647 RFIQGGPGTGKTS
-1660 VIDNLTKQ
+1660 IIDNLTKQ
-1668 LHDKLHP
+1668 LHDKLHS
-1675 NVNYIAVAPHQI
+1675 NTNYIAVAPHQI
-1687 QVDNLKSLLKIKED
+1687 QIDNLKSLLKIKED

-1712 ILDEDPKLSTD
+1712 ILDGEPELNTGI
-1723 AYHGAQYK
+1723 YHGAQYK

-1741 VSKLK
+1741 ASKLK
-1746 LNKNTVFII
+1746 LNKNTIFVI
-1755 DEGTFIS
+1755 DEGTFVS

-1774 IFGIKCIMSGDRKQN
+1774 VFGIKCIISGDRKQN
-1789 GEFALDPN
+1789 GEFALDPDSKP
-1797 GKTYSS
+1797 GAKTYSS
-1803 TGVEDCVL
+1803 TGVEDCIL

-1827 QLNNVEALG
+1827 QLNNVVALG
-1836 EKVDRGFR
+1836 EKVDRGFS
-1844 FYLKNRGTSSEK
+1844 FYRENRDANGKTISEK
-1856 ISKNEKILG
+1856 VGIE
-1865 GDPVEL
+1865 PVEL
-1871 TYSEGDDFFVGT
+1871 EYSEGDDFFVGT

-1895 VNKFKKLAGD
+1895 INKFKKLAGD
-1905 KTILV
+1905 KTILI

-1921 QGNKQILVLDAHA
+1921 QGDKQILVLDAHA

-1945 DKRFDGYRYD
+1945 DKRFEGDRYD

-1968 IGSVI
+1968 IGSVV
-1973 VNKPELKN
+1973 VNKPEIKS
-1981 LIHTDGPKDKSLA
+1981 LINTNSKDKSLA
-1994 TEPTTISSSAD
+1994 TEPTTISSSID

-2069 TTVVADQ
+2069 STVAADQ
-2076 INGSDDYKTEADEE
+2076 IDESSDYKTEVDEE
-2090 IEEKVQEERTKAKDV
+2090 IEEKVQEERAKAKDV

-2111 QARTNALHQKNV
+2111 QARANALHQKGA

-2145 ELFKRESDES
+2145 ELFKRESDEF
-2155 NKMSI
+2155 NDMSI

-2166 EIDYKKFI
+2166 DIDYKKFI

-2220 RVFYV
+2220 KVFYA

-2234 VLYLPVIIDGKQKLI
+2234 VLYLPIVIDNKQKLI

-2255 SEVSGIIKVPKGNL
+2255 SEVNGIIKVPKGNL

-2283 SDEITSIDS
+2283 NDEITSIDS

-2298 YSKTKILSI
+2298 YSGTKILSI
-2307 KELTG
+2307 NNLTG

-2319 AYSVARNNQFAYGD
+2319 AYRVSRNQEFA
-2333 PKGKTRGK
+2333 KH
-2341 KGANG
+2341 NG
-2346 NSFTVYSPIAIL
+2346 QSYTVYSPIAIL

-2368 FRKVNGKNTYF
+2368 FRKINSKNTYF

-2385 MDATV
+2385 MDATI
-2390 VSTDGS
+2390 VSKDGS
-2396 GNLGHKEE
+2396 GNLGHKGE
-2404 ISYLRGQGHLGTK
+2404 ISYLHGQGHLGTK
-2417 ADGTIGDE
+2417 ADGTVGDE

-2455 GNIPYEKL
+2455 GNISYDKL

-2478 ALNYIQSILG
+2478 ALKYVESILG
-2488 EFSLDLGESSD
+2488 EFSLDLGQSAD
-2499 TDEQNEISR
+2499 KAEQNEISR
-2508 SNFAKLRDKYRLMTK
+2508 SNFAKLRDKYRLMAK
-2523 GASSNLLN
+2523 GASSKLLN

-2536 FTDSSVQNGELQT
+2536 FTDSSIQNGDLQSQ
-2549 KFEENL
+2549 FEQNI
-2555 FRVIQT
+2555 FRMIQT
-2561 KAKAKSGYGNISQT
+2561 KTKAKSGYGNISQA
-2575 GLEITFADG
+2575 GIEITFAN
-2584 GSAKK
+2584 GSDAKK

-2596 SEDSCYKIKAGTSED
+2596 SEDSCYKIKAGTGKY

-2619 NIVESK
+2619 ATVESK

-2647 EGDPNAGYH
+2647 NGDPNAGYH
-2656 WKFTT
+2656 HDFTT

-2666 KPKNKKQKGYCPI
+2666 KTKSGTKKGYVPI

-2685 RVEKNGSVGYYTPS
+2685 RVEKNTSVGYYTPS

-2720 KVFREV
+2720 EVFRKT
-2726 GYFKKGII
+2726 GYFKKGIV
-2734 LNDVG
+2734 LNDAG
-2739 STLEEGNCWKD
+2739 SMLKEGECWRD

-2755 ETQNERTSNI
+2755 ETQIERTSNI

-2770 PVYKLNFEVIP
+2770 PIYKLNFEVIP
-2781 GTIDDLYNELNNEE
+2781 GTIDDLYNALNGEE
-2795 IKTRVE
+2795 IETRVE
-2801 SNDEKISEFKK
+2801 SNDEKILEFKK

-2817 LNNTID
+2817 LDNTID
-2823 DLDIDEALIFP
+2823 DLDIDETLIFP
-2834 ENFDSIYKDDG
+2834 ENFDSIYKDEG

-2856 LILNYHV
+2856 LISNYHV
-2863 KYDTDL
+2863 KYDMDL
-2869 NAMVPVN
+2869 NAMIPVN

-2888 ILDMGFDIN
+2888 ISDMGFDID
-2897 SLQDLTNIKDDRG
+2897 SLQDLTNIKDDKG

-2915 TFTYNK
+2915 TFTYNNE
-2921 KPQVFFIKE
+2921 PQAFFIKE

-2959 KRAEIFNHLET
+2959 QSAEILNRLET
-2970 IILSVSSKGINEVIK
+2970 IILSIGSKGINEVIK

-3002 QAALRSI
+3002 QTALRSI
-3009 INKFIAGRGDN
+3009 INKFMAERGNN
-3020 SIQTSCGLKHGL
+3020 SIKTSCKI

>member
-99 KTNVKDKS
+99 KTNIKDKS

-128 KMGDPI
+128 KMGDPV

-157 PNQHAGLFRSIVD
+157 PNQHAGLFRSIAD

-183 HEQNGVQVKHR
+183 HEQNGVQIKHR

-331 EGIADVLS
+331 EGIADILS

-374 LSLGYM
+374 LSLGYI

-456 GDQIINTADKEANK
+456 GDQIINTTDKEANK
-470 ALYNKVANAITKAW
+470 ALYNKVADAITKAW
-484 TKLESSPLT
+484 TKLESSSLT

-499 TASGLEKA
+499 TASGLGKA
-507 RGTIGNYIA
+507 RSAIGNYIA

-564 DIVSRYG
+564 DIISRYG

-596 PMVKLADKTS
+596 PMVKLVDKTS
-606 QEQIL
+606 QEQLL

-678 MANIINNFGLNLM
+678 MANIVNNFGLNLM

-770 DLESKIADAVKNTP
+770 DLESKIADIVKNTP

-1005 EAEAKLIDFITD
+1005 EVEAKLIDFITD

-1093 TIAGF
+1093 TIVGF

-1187 PIVNVNTFASVWE
+1187 PIVNANTFASVWE

-1207 SLPGLSENQLEELK
+1207 SLSGLSENQLEELK

-1463 GDTKFKIDL
+1463 GDTEFKIDL
-1472 KALWDEACEGVVFD
+1472 KTLWDEACEGVVFD
-1486 NVTKQNMPAF
+1486 NVTKQNMPTF

-1509 EFHKANLSNE
+1509 AFHKANLSNE

-1546 YIIPNLGNIDY
+1546 YVIPNLGSVDY
-1557 LLIIGTTKLSN
+1557 LLIIGTTKLSD
-1568 TYKVLRE
+1568 TYKALRE
-1575 VYAANEGIVPLF
+1575 VYAANEGIVPIF
-1587 SQIWT
+1587 SQSWS

-1599 LNGTEAFNYVND
+1599 LSSTEAFNYVNNAIKSKFIED
-1611 CIHDNIQYV
+1611 
-1620 DDSELKGDY
+1620 LKNTRLAIENSDIGTY
-1629 GDDTSIDYIKHL
+1629 LENL
-1641 SKISNV
+1641 SVINNV
-1647 RFVQGGPGTGKTS
+1647 RFIQGGPGTGKTS

-1675 NVNYIAVAPHQI
+1675 NANYIAVAPHQI

-1701 QCYTLDELFKI
+1701 QCYTLDELFKV
-1712 ILDEDPKLSTD
+1712 ILDREPELNTGT
-1723 AYHGAQYK
+1723 YHGAQYK

-1741 VSKLK
+1741 ASKLK
-1746 LNKNTVFII
+1746 LNKNTIFVI
-1755 DEGTFIS
+1755 DEGTFVS

-1774 IFGIKCIMSGDRKQN
+1774 VFGIKCIISGDRKQN
-1789 GEFALDPN
+1789 GEFALDPDSKP
-1797 GKTYSS
+1797 GAKTYSS
-1803 TGVEDCVL
+1803 TGVEDCIL

-1827 QLNNVEALG
+1827 QLNNVVALG
-1836 EKVDRGFR
+1836 EKVDRGFS
-1844 FYLKNRGTSSEK
+1844 FYRENRDANGKTISEK
-1856 ISKNEKILG
+1856 VGIE
-1865 GDPVEL
+1865 PVEL
-1871 TYSEGDDFFVGT
+1871 EYSEGDDFFVGT

-1895 VNKFKKLAGD
+1895 INKFKKLARD
-1905 KTILV
+1905 KTILI

-1921 QGNKQILVLDAHA
+1921 QGDKQILILDAHA

-1945 DKRFDGYRYD
+1945 DKRFEGDRYD

-1968 IGSVI
+1968 IGSVV
-1973 VNKPELKN
+1973 VNKPEIKS
-1981 LIHTDGPKDKSLA
+1981 LINTNSKDKSLA
-1994 TEPTTISSSAD
+1994 TEPTTISSSID
-2005 QLTTWE
+2005 QLTSWE

-2022 TPKPEKEEKP
+2022 TPKPEKEEEP
-2032 KKDDGKTNPDGLTE
+2032 KKDDGKTNLDGLTE

-2060 DEGTQDEVI
+2060 DEGAQDEVI
-2069 TTVVADQ
+2069 STVAADQ
-2076 INGSDDYKTEADEE
+2076 IDESSDYKTEVDEE
-2090 IEEKVQEERTKAKDV
+2090 IEEKVQEERAKAKDV

-2111 QARTNALHQKNV
+2111 QARANALHQKGA

-2145 ELFKRESDES
+2145 ELFKRESDEF
-2155 NKMSI
+2155 NNMSI

-2166 EIDYKKFI
+2166 DIDYKKFI

-2220 RVFYV
+2220 KVFYA

-2234 VLYLPVIIDGKQKLI
+2234 VLYLPIVIDNKQKLI

-2255 SEVSGIIKVPKGNL
+2255 SEVNGIIKVPKGNL

-2283 SDEITSIDS
+2283 NDEITSIDS

-2298 YSKTKILSI
+2298 YSGTKILSI
-2307 KELTG
+2307 NNLTG

-2319 AYSVARNNQFAYGD
+2319 AYRVSRNQEFA
-2333 PKGKTRGK
+2333 KH
-2341 KGANG
+2341 NG
-2346 NSFTVYSPIAIL
+2346 QSYTVYSPIAIL

-2368 FRKVNGKNTYF
+2368 FRKVNSKNTYF

-2385 MDATV
+2385 MDATI
-2390 VSTDGS
+2390 VSKDGS
-2396 GNLGHKEE
+2396 GNLGHKGE

-2417 ADGTIGDE
+2417 ADGTVGDE

-2455 GNIPYEKL
+2455 GNISYDKL

-2478 ALNYIQSILG
+2478 ALKYVESILG
-2488 EFSLDLGESSD
+2488 EFSLDLGQSAD
-2499 TDEQNEISR
+2499 KAEQNEISR
-2508 SNFAKLRDKYRLMTK
+2508 SNFAKLRDKYRLMAK
-2523 GASSNLLN
+2523 GASSKLLN

-2536 FTDSSVQNGELQT
+2536 FTDSSIQNGDLQSQ
-2549 KFEENL
+2549 FEQNI
-2555 FRVIQT
+2555 FRMIQT
-2561 KAKAKSGYGNISQT
+2561 KTKAKSGYGNISQA
-2575 GLEITFADG
+2575 GIEITFAN
-2584 GSAKK
+2584 GSDAKK

-2596 SEDSCYKIKAGTSED
+2596 SEDSCYKIKAGTGKY

-2619 NIVESK
+2619 ATVESK

-2647 EGDPNAGYH
+2647 NGDPNAGYH
-2656 WKFTT
+2656 HDFTT

-2666 KPKNKKQKGYCPI
+2666 KTKSGTKKGYVPI

-2685 RVEKNGSVGYYTPS
+2685 RVEKNTSVGYYTPS

-2720 KVFREV
+2720 EVFRKT

-2734 LNDVG
+2734 LNDAG
-2739 STLEEGNCWKD
+2739 SMLKEGECWRD

-2755 ETQNERTSNI
+2755 ETQIERTSNI

-2770 PVYKLNFEVIP
+2770 PIYKLNFEVIP
-2781 GTIDDLYNELNNEE
+2781 GTIDDLYNALNGEE
-2795 IKTRVE
+2795 IETRVE
-2801 SNDEKISEFKK
+2801 SNDEKILEFKK

-2817 LNNTID
+2817 LKHSLHKRN
-2823 DLDIDEALIFP
+2823 IDESLVFP
-2834 ENFDSIYKDDG
+2834 EDFDSIYRDNG
-2845 KESAIEAMQEL
+2845 QEAAFAAMQEL
-2856 LILNYHV
+2856 LTTNFHV
-2863 KYDTDL
+2863 GVEPDL
-2869 NAMVPVN
+2869 SGTFDVN
-2876 NNEDTDQEILNK
+2876 NNEDVDQEILNK
-2888 ILDMGFDIN
+2888 ISDMGFDVN
-2897 SLQDLTNIKDDRG
+2897 SLQDLTNIKDDIG
-2910 NVTQV
+2910 NITQV
-2915 TFTYNK
+2915 TFTYNGE
-2921 KPQVFFIKE
+2921 PQAFFIKE

-2941 LNEIIDSLDLVV
+2941 LNEIMDSLDLVV
-2953 DGINDV
+2953 DGINDAQ
-2959 KRAEIFNHLET
+2959 RAEILNRLET
-2970 IILSVSSKGINEVIK
+2970 IILKIGSKDINEVIN
-2985 DIRTFFL
+2985 DLRTFFMA
-2992 DNKHILSTNG
+2992 NRHILNING
-3002 QAALRSI
+3002 QTALKSI
-3009 INKFIAGRGDN
+3009 INKFMAERGNN
-3020 SIQTSCGLKHGL
+3020 SVKTSCKI

>member
-1 MAQNDWIATLMY
+1 MY

-20 EVVANGLTPDNVNIK
+20 EVVANGLTPDNVDIK

-40 KGLDEVQK
+40 KGLDEVQQ

-83 LVDGLDK
+83 LVEGLDK

-99 KTNVKDKS
+99 KTNVKDNS

-143 NYVRDVDGTKLDWT
+143 TYARDIDGTKLDWT
-157 PNQHAGLFRSIVD
+157 PNQHAGLFRSIMD
-170 PTLALA
+170 PTIAIA

-239 FMDSDGLDKSITS
+239 FLDSDGLEKSIMG
-252 TILKASAQL
+252 TILKTSAQI

-270 TVAGAIGAFVGLAS
+270 TVAGAIGAFAGLAS

-289 TKAINNITISADTS
+289 TKAVNNITLGVDTS

-316 PTQSDKGRQAGIISV
+316 PTQSDKGRQKGIMSV

-349 VLGRLTYALGRGLG
+349 VLGRLSYALGRGIG
-363 ATENAAELGRK
+363 KTEEAKKLARG

-380 AITSSKDVYSD
+380 AITSSKDVYKD
-391 FKAAGAS
+391 FKEAGAS
-398 DAAAGIGMLA
+398 DVAAGIGMLA
-408 TIGATYGLMNTD
+408 TIGATYGLMSND
-420 YFREWL
+420 YFRDWL

-437 IDVLNNLRKD
+437 VDVINNLRKD
-447 AFKNGQIFV
+447 VFQEGKIFV
-456 GDQIINTADKEANK
+456 GDQTIKVADKEART
-470 ALYNKVANAITKAW
+470 ALYNKVADAITKVW
-484 TKLESSPLT
+484 TKLKTSPVT
-493 GRAAKT
+493 GKVAET
-499 TASGLEKA
+499 TSKGLGKV
-507 RGTIGNYIA
+507 RGAIGNYIA

-522 IEETMEEG
+522 LEEVAEEG
-530 TADMVK
+530 VADMVK

-549 KDKNVQ
+549 KDKNVK
-555 ELNFGFTPD
+555 ELDFGFTPEN
-564 DIVSRYG
+564 IVSRYG
-571 QAFLGGFMGGA
+571 QAFLGGFMGGM
-582 VFEGLNQYENLFGP
+582 VFEGLNQYENIFGP
-596 PMVKLADKTS
+596 PITKLTDKTS
-606 QEQIL
+606 QEQLL
-611 YMLATGKEAELKDR
+611 YMIVTNREAELKDR
-625 LKVLYQ
+625 LKTAFQ
-631 KGKLGNSNLSATEV
+631 KGKLGNKNLSATEII
-645 VTTKD
+645 TTKD
-650 GQKYYKQGTE
+650 GQKYYKKGTE

-671 MSAYIDY
+671 MSSYIDY
-678 MANIINNFGLNLM
+678 MSDIVNKFGLNLE

-696 IDIEKRLLA
+696 INLDKRILQ
-705 GQKLEKGKFWSDNEQ
+705 GQTLEKGKFWKSHENEVTQFSD
-720 EVIDFKSLTGLGEAE
+720 LTGVDASN
-735 FLEYKKTNPLIET
+735 FLEYTKTNPLIET
-748 IKNFKLETS
+748 IKDFKLHTS
-757 YISDLVGIASEIV
+757 YVSDLVEVANEIV
-770 DLESKIADAVKNTP
+770 NLNSKIEETIKKTP
-784 AKTDEQKQQVAE
+784 TKTDEQKQQVAE
-796 NNKKTV
+796 NNQKTT
-802 SIKEMQQRLK
+802 SIKEMQARLE
-812 ELKERRDNLILGK
+812 ELKKRRDDLILGK
-825 NDDVYAHQALFITS
+825 NNDVYAHQALFITS
-839 KDIHKPYV
+839 KDMHKPFV
-847 GLLTGDQKATSKEFY
+847 GLVTGDQKATSKEFY
-862 AERIYGKNYKA
+862 SERVYGKNYNN
-873 LNETQKQ
+873 LDEIQKQ
-880 IVDQQF
+880 VIDKQF
-886 ALDSKDEID
+886 ALDASEEID
-895 NRKKAAAI
+895 NRKKAASI
-903 HYTLMENLSPELARV
+903 HYTLMENLSPELAKV
-918 DKVLQPLGPNHYYDH
+918 DEVLKPLGPNHYYDH
-933 NRILKNSESYRVYTE
+933 NKILINSESYDNYTK
-948 NLAKRWDLANEIT
+948 NLAKRWNVANEIT
-961 QLQTELNKIEKAE
+961 QLQTELNKIEKTE

-979 NSDDYFVDLRGRDL
+979 NSDDYFIDLRGKDL
-993 NALDDDTLYLKE
+993 NALDDDLLYLKE
-1005 EAEAKLIDFITD
+1005 DAEDRLIDFITD
-1017 EDYKAKRAQL
+1017 DDYKAKHAQL
-1027 NIDQQEMIDLDK
+1027 NKDQEEIVDLDE

-1046 YMDGHKNLLQENTT
+1046 YMDGHKNLLQEDTT

-1070 IVNAYTHIKELNKAI
+1070 IVDTYERIKDLNKAI

-1103 SGEDEEQAL
+1103 SGEDEKQAL

-1297 MLRNFGLEVGED
+1297 MLRNFGLDVGED

-1472 KALWDEACEGVVFD
+1472 KTLWDEACEGVVFD

-1509 EFHKANLSNE
+1509 AFHKANLSNE

-1546 YIIPNLGNIDY
+1546 YVIPNLGNIDY

-1568 TYKVLRE
+1568 TYKALRE
-1575 VYAANEGIVPLF
+1575 VYAANEGIVPIF
-1587 SQIWT
+1587 SQTWT
-1592 ILGNEAY
+1592 ILSNEAY

-1611 CIHDNIQYV
+1611 CIHDNIKYV

-1712 ILDEDPKLSTD
+1712 ILDGDPKLSTD

-1774 IFGIKCIMSGDRKQN
+1774 IFGIKCIISGDRKQN

-1803 TGVEDCVL
+1803 TGVEDCVI

-1921 QGNKQILVLDAHA
+1921 QGDKQILVLDAHA
-1934 AQGGEFDYVIV
+1934 AQGGEFDYVVV

-2060 DEGTQDEVI
+2060 EKETQDGII

-2076 INGSDDYKTEADEE
+2076 ISGSDDYRTKTDEE
-2090 IEEKVQEERTKAKDV
+2090 VEEKVQEKRAKEKDV
-2105 KKGQVS
+2105 KKGHVS
-2111 QARTNALHQKNV
+2111 QVRATTLRDKNV

-2155 NKMSI
+2155 NEMSI

-2166 EIDYKKFI
+2166 SMDYKKFI

-2269 LFSIASTVKAIKTD
+2269 LFSIASTIKAIKTD
-2283 SDEITSIDS
+2283 NNEIISIDS

-2298 YSKTKILSI
+2298 YSGTKILSI
-2307 KELTG
+2307 NNLTG

-2319 AYSVARNNQFAYGD
+2319 AYSVTRNNQFAYGD
-2333 PKGKTRGK
+2333 PKGYNRRK

-2368 FRKVNGKNTYF
+2368 FRKVNGRNTYF
-2379 TDTDVE
+2379 IDTDVE
-2385 MDATV
+2385 MGATV
-2390 VSTDGS
+2390 ISTDESSELEHDG
-2396 GNLGHKEE
+2396 E
-2404 ISYLRGQGHLGTK
+2404 ISYLRGQGRLSDK

-2425 LKLPVQLVGVQRVAS
+2425 LKLPVQLVGVQRVVS
-2440 LAQLYDVACIVKYAN
+2440 LAQLYDIACIVKYAN
-2455 GNIPYEKL
+2455 SNISYDKL

-2478 ALNYIQSILG
+2478 ALKYIESILG
-2488 EFSLDLGESSD
+2488 EFSLDLGQSAD
-2499 TDEQNEISR
+2499 RAEQNEISR
-2508 SNFAKLRDKYRLMTK
+2508 SNFALLRDKYRLMTK
-2523 GASSNLLN
+2523 GSSSKLLN

-2536 FTDSSVQNGELQT
+2536 FTDSSIQNGELQSQ
-2549 KFEENL
+2549 FEQNI
-2555 FRVIQT
+2555 FRMIQT
-2561 KAKAKSGYGNISQT
+2561 KTKAKSGYGNISQV
-2575 GLEITFADG
+2575 GIEITFAN

-2596 SEDSCYKIKAGTSED
+2596 SEDSCYKIKVGIGED
-2611 SFDESKTI
+2611 DFDESKII
-2619 NIVESK
+2619 NTVESK
-2625 GWHFGKQMDITFAQI
+2625 GWRFGKQMDITFSQI

-2647 EGDPNAGYH
+2647 EGNPNAGYH
-2656 WKFTT
+2656 YNFTT

-2666 KPKNKKQKGYCPI
+2666 KKRTGSSKGFVPI

-2685 RVEKNGSVGYYTPS
+2685 RVENNTSVRYFTPS

-2720 KVFREV
+2720 EVFRKT

-2734 LNDVG
+2734 LNDAG
-2739 STLEEGNCWKD
+2739 SILKEGECWRD
-2750 LKVSS
+2750 LRVSS
-2755 ETQNERTSNI
+2755 ETQTERTSNI
-2765 VQYNP
+2765 IQYNP
-2770 PVYKLNFEVIP
+2770 PIYKLNFEVIP
-2781 GTIDDLYNELNNEE
+2781 GTIDDLYNALNSEE
-2795 IKTRVE
+2795 IETRVE

-2970 IILSVSSKGINEVIK
+2970 IILSVSSKGIDKVIK

-2992 DNKHILSTNG
+2992 DNKHILSANG
-3002 QAALRSI
+3002 QATLRSI
-3009 INKFIAGRGDN
+3009 INKFMAGRGDN

>member
-83 LVDGLDK
+83 LVEGLDK

-128 KMGDPI
+128 KMGDPV

-143 NYVRDVDGTKLDWT
+143 NYVRDVDGIKLDWT
-157 PNQHAGLFRSIVD
+157 PNQHAGLFKSIMD

-207 YEKLGAKESYG
+207 YEKLGSKESYG

-239 FMDSDGLDKSITS
+239 FMESDGLDKSITG
-252 TILKASAQL
+252 TILKVSAQI

-270 TVAGAIGAFVGLAS
+270 TVAGAIGAFAGLAS

-289 TKAINNITISADTS
+289 TKAINNITIGADTS

-339 SSASQLYSQK
+339 SSARQLYSQK

-398 DAAAGIGMLA
+398 DEAAGIGMLA
-408 TIGATYGLMNTD
+408 TIGATYGLMNSD

-447 AFKNGQIFV
+447 AFKNGQVFV
-456 GDQIINTADKEANK
+456 GDQIINTADKEAHK
-470 ALYNKVANAITKAW
+470 ALYNKVADAITKAW
-484 TKLESSPLT
+484 TKLESSPLV
-493 GRAAKT
+493 GKAAKT
-499 TASGLEKA
+499 TASGLGKA
-507 RGTIGNYIA
+507 RGAIGNYIA

-596 PMVKLADKTS
+596 PIVKLADKTS

-691 YEDSF
+691 HTDNF
-696 IDIEKRLLA
+696 IN
-705 GQKLEKGKFWSDNEQ
+705 NEQ
-720 EVIDFKSLTGLGEAE
+720 EVIDFNSLTGLGEAK

-757 YISDLVGIASEIV
+757 YISDLVGVASEII
-770 DLESKIADAVKNTP
+770 DLESKIAEAVKNIP

-796 NNKKTV
+796 NNKDTT

-839 KDIHKPYV
+839 KNIYEPFI

-873 LNETQKQ
+873 LNKTQKQ

-933 NRILKNSESYRVYTE
+933 NKILLNSESYDNYTN
-948 NLAKRWDLANEIT
+948 NLKTRWDLANEIV
-961 QLQTELNKIEKAE
+961 QLQKELSEIEKSE
-974 LQNLI
+974 MQNMI
-979 NSDDYFVDLRGRDL
+979 NTDDFFKELRGIDY
-993 NALDDDTLYLKE
+993 NSVTDDDEVITYEKNELSKRI
-1005 EAEAKLIDFITD
+1005 IDFITD

-1027 NIDQQEMIDLDK
+1027 NEDQKKMVDLDK

-1046 YMDGHKNLLQENTT
+1046 YMDSHKNLLQENTT

-1070 IVNAYTHIKELNKAI
+1070 IVDTYARIKDLNKAI
-1085 EEFDLNNK
+1085 EEFDLNNI
-1093 TIAGF
+1093 TISEY
-1098 LKNPD
+1098 LNNPD

-1129 TNDSKA
+1129 TNNSKA
-1135 NEIWKEKLQKVLEE
+1135 NKIWKEKLQKVLEE
-1149 NRFKPFDALVQYY
+1149 NRLKPFDALVQYY
-1162 KNLKTNQI
+1162 KNLKTNKI
-1170 VSDNDILLKRT
+1170 VTDNDILLKRT

-1187 PIVNVNTFASVWE
+1187 PIINANTFDSVWE

-1207 SLPGLSENQLEELK
+1207 SLPGLSEDQLDELK
-1221 NDTEFRSAIY
+1221 NDAEFRSAVY
-1231 SYLNDIANGN
+1231 SYLNNIANGN

-1259 VNAAQSVI
+1259 VNAAQSII

-1309 VITVMELLK
+1309 VITVIELLK
-1318 SEENRLVNKNDID
+1318 SEENRLVNKNDIE

-1350 DEKPGIIETFNAL
+1350 DEKPGIIKTFDAL
-1363 VSPLMNGYSRE
+1363 VSPLINGYSRE

-1392 DNTREIIS
+1392 DNAREIIS

-1408 KAEALLSLSDE
+1408 KAKALLSLSDE
-1419 HKSRLSSFHVNS
+1419 HKSHLSSFHVNS

-1448 DGESIAEKLNKGILI
+1448 NGESIAEKLNKGVLI
-1463 GDTKFKIDL
+1463 GDTEFKIDL
-1472 KALWDEACEGVVFD
+1472 KTLWDEACEGVVFD

-1496 NKAFFTFADSVYD
+1496 NKAFFTFADSVYN

-1546 YIIPNLGNIDY
+1546 YVIPNLGNIDY
-1557 LLIIGTTKLSN
+1557 LLIIGTTKLSD
-1568 TYKVLRE
+1568 TYKALRE
-1575 VYAANEGIVPLF
+1575 VYAANEGIVPIF
-1587 SQIWT
+1587 SQGWS

-1599 LNGTEAFNYVND
+1599 LNGTEAFNYVNNAIKSKFIED
-1611 CIHDNIQYV
+1611 
-1620 DDSELKGDY
+1620 LKNTRLAIENGDIGTY
-1629 GDDTSIDYIKHL
+1629 LENL
-1641 SKISNV
+1641 SVINNA

-1675 NVNYIAVAPHQI
+1675 NANYIAVAPYQT

-1701 QCYTLDELFKI
+1701 QCYTLDELFKV
-1712 ILDEDPKLSTD
+1712 ILDGEPELNTGT
-1723 AYHGAQYK
+1723 YHGAQYK
-1731 QESIKFNKDI
+1731 QESIKFNKDV

-1746 LNKNTVFII
+1746 LNKNTIFFI
-1755 DEGTFIS
+1755 DEGTFVS

-1774 IFGIKCIMSGDRKQN
+1774 VFGVKYIISGDRKQN
-1789 GEFALDPN
+1789 GEFALDPDSKP
-1797 GKTYSS
+1797 GAKTYSS
-1803 TGVEDCVL
+1803 TGVEDCII

-1827 QLNNVEALG
+1827 QLNNIVALG
-1836 EKVDRGFR
+1836 EKVDRGFS
-1844 FYLKNRGTSSEK
+1844 FYRENRDANGKTISEK
-1856 ISKNEKILG
+1856 VGIE
-1865 GDPVEL
+1865 PVEL
-1871 TYSEGDDFFVGT
+1871 EYSEGDDFFVGT
-1883 KIIGSITDAKAY
+1883 KTIGSITDAKAY

-1905 KTILV
+1905 KTILI

-1921 QGNKQILVLDAHA
+1921 QGDKQILVLDAHA
-1934 AQGGEFDYVIV
+1934 AQGGEFDYVVV
-1945 DKRFDGYRYD
+1945 DKRFEGNRYD

-1968 IGSVI
+1968 IGSVV
-1973 VNKPELKN
+1973 VNKPEIKS
-1981 LIHTDGPKDKSLA
+1981 LINTNSKDKSLA
-1994 TEPTTISSSAD
+1994 TEPTTISSSID

-2022 TPKPEKEEKP
+2022 TPKPEKEEKS
-2032 KKDDGKTNPDGLTE
+2032 KKDNGKTNPDGLTE

-2069 TTVVADQ
+2069 TTVAADQ
-2076 INGSDDYKTEADEE
+2076 INGSSDYRTEADEE

-2111 QARTNALHQKNV
+2111 QARANTLHQKGA

-2145 ELFKRESDES
+2145 ELFKRESDEF
-2155 NKMSI
+2155 NDMSI

-2166 EIDYKKFI
+2166 DIDYKKFI

-2255 SEVSGIIKVPKGNL
+2255 SEVNGIIKVPKGNL

-2298 YSKTKILSI
+2298 YSGTKILSI
-2307 KELTG
+2307 NNLTG

-2319 AYSVARNNQFAYGD
+2319 AYRVSRNQEFA
-2333 PKGKTRGK
+2333 KH
-2341 KGANG
+2341 NG
-2346 NSFTVYSPIAIL
+2346 QSYTVYSPIAIL

-2385 MDATV
+2385 MDATI

-2396 GNLGHKEE
+2396 GNLGHKGE
-2404 ISYLRGQGHLGTK
+2404 ISYLRSQGRLGTK
-2417 ADGTIGDE
+2417 VDGTVGDE
-2425 LKLPVQLVGVQRVAS
+2425 LKLPVQLVGVQRIAS
-2440 LAQLYDVACIVKYAN
+2440 LAQLYDITCIVKYAN
-2455 GNIPYEKL
+2455 GNISYDKL

-2478 ALNYIQSILG
+2478 ALKYVESILG
-2488 EFSLDLGESSD
+2488 EFSLDLGQSAD
-2499 TDEQNEISR
+2499 KAEQNEISR
-2508 SNFAKLRDKYRLMTK
+2508 SNFAKLRDKYRLMAK
-2523 GASSNLLN
+2523 GASSKLLN

-2536 FTDSSVQNGELQT
+2536 FTDSSVQNGDLQSQ
-2549 KFEENL
+2549 FEQNI
-2555 FRVIQT
+2555 FRMIQT
-2561 KAKAKSGYGNISQT
+2561 KTKAKSGYGNISQA
-2575 GLEITFADG
+2575 GLEITFAN
-2584 GSAKK
+2584 GSDAKK

-2596 SEDSCYKIKAGTSED
+2596 SGDGCYKIKAGTGKY
-2611 SFDESKTI
+2611 SFDESRIIAT
-2619 NIVESK
+2619 VEST

-2647 EGDPNAGYH
+2647 NGDPNAGYH
-2656 WKFTT
+2656 HDFTT

-2666 KPKNKKQKGYCPI
+2666 KTKSGTKKGYTPI
-2679 TFELKT
+2679 SFELKT
-2685 RVEKNGSVGYYTPS
+2685 RVEKNTSVGYYTPS

-2720 KVFREV
+2720 EVFRKT
-2726 GYFKKGII
+2726 GYFKKGIV
-2734 LNDVG
+2734 LNDAG
-2739 STLEEGNCWKD
+2739 SMLKEGECWRD

-2755 ETQNERTSNI
+2755 ETQTERTSNI

-2781 GTIDDLYNELNNEE
+2781 GTIDDLYNVLNGEE
-2795 IKTRVE
+2795 IETRVE

-2812 KVVSL
+2812 KIVSL

-2863 KYDTDL
+2863 KYDADL

-2910 NVTQV
+2910 NVTQI

-2992 DNKHILSTNG
+2992 DNKHILSANG
-3002 QAALRSI
+3002 QATLRSI
-3009 INKFIAGRGDN
+3009 INKFMAGRGDN

>member
-157 PNQHAGLFRSIVD
+157 PNQHAGLFKSITD

-239 FMDSDGLDKSITS
+239 FMDSDGLDKSITGA
-252 TILKASAQL
+252 ILKTSAQL

-270 TVAGAIGAFVGLAS
+270 TVAGAIGAFAGLAS

-289 TKAINNITISADTS
+289 TKAINNITISTDTS

-316 PTQSDKGRQAGIISV
+316 PTQSDKGRQGGIISV

-349 VLGRLTYALGRGLG
+349 VLGRLTYALSRGLG
-363 ATENAAELGRK
+363 ATENAAKLGRN

-408 TIGATYGLMNTD
+408 TIGATYGLMNSD

-426 FKGTV
+426 FKGTI

-456 GDQIINTADKEANK
+456 GDQIINTANKEANK
-470 ALYNKVANAITKAW
+470 ALYNKVANTITKAW
-484 TKLESSPLT
+484 TKLKSSPLA
-493 GRAAKT
+493 GKAAKT
-499 TASGLEKA
+499 TASGLEKT

-522 IEETMEEG
+522 VEETMEEG
-530 TADMVK
+530 VADMVK

-549 KDKNVQ
+549 KDKNAQ
-555 ELNFGFTPD
+555 ELNFGLTPD

-606 QEQIL
+606 QEQML

-678 MANIINNFGLNLM
+678 MANIVNNFGLNLM

-720 EVIDFKSLTGLGEAE
+720 EVTDFKSLTGLGEAE

-757 YISDLVGIASEIV
+757 YISDLVGVASEIV
-770 DLESKIADAVKNTP
+770 DLESKIADAVKNIP

-796 NNKKTV
+796 NNKNTA

-825 NDDVYAHQALFITS
+825 NDDVYAHQALFIAS

-862 AERIYGKNYKA
+862 AEHIYGKNYKA
-873 LNETQKQ
+873 LNEIQKQ

-918 DKVLQPLGPNHYYDH
+918 DKILQPLGPNHYYDH

-948 NLAKRWDLANEIT
+948 NLAKRWDLANEIA

-979 NSDDYFVDLRGRDL
+979 NSDDYFANLRGRDL
-993 NALDDDTLYLKE
+993 NALDDDTLYLKK

-1027 NIDQQEMIDLDK
+1027 NADQQEIVDLDE

-1070 IVNAYTHIKELNKAI
+1070 IVDAYARIKALNKAI
-1085 EEFDLNNK
+1085 EEFDSNNN
-1093 TIAGF
+1093 TITGY
-1098 LKNPD
+1098 LKDPD
-1103 SGEDEEQAL
+1103 RGDDEIQAV
-1112 LNFQNSLS
+1112 LNFQNLLS
-1120 ELLGEEVII
+1120 ELLGEEVTI

-1135 NEIWKEKLQKVLEE
+1135 NRIWKEKLQKVLET

-1162 KNLKTNQI
+1162 KNLKVNQI

-1187 PIVNVNTFASVWE
+1187 PIVNANTFASIWE
-1200 DTFDEEF
+1200 DTFDEKF
-1207 SLPGLSENQLEELK
+1207 SLPGLSEDQLEELK
-1221 NDTEFRSAIY
+1221 NDAEFRSAIY

-1247 AIQNALKKYTDN
+1247 AIQNALKKYTDDI
-1259 VNAAQSVI
+1259 NAAQSVI

-1463 GDTKFKIDL
+1463 GDTEFKIDL

-1509 EFHKANLSNE
+1509 AFHKANLSNE

-1546 YIIPNLGNIDY
+1546 YVIPNLGNIDY
-1557 LLIIGTTKLSN
+1557 LLIIGTTKLSD
-1568 TYKVLRE
+1568 TYKALRE
-1575 VYAANEGIVPLF
+1575 VYTANEGIAPIF
-1587 SQIWT
+1587 SQSWS

-1599 LNGTEAFNYVND
+1599 LNGTEAFNYVNNTIRSKFIEGLNGVRAGVED
-1611 CIHDNIQYV
+1611 GTLTYLDN
-1620 DDSELKGDY
+1620 L
-1629 GDDTSIDYIKHL
+1629 SII
-1641 SKISNV
+1641 NNT

-1675 NVNYIAVAPHQI
+1675 NANYIAVAPHQI

-1712 ILDEDPKLSTD
+1712 ILDGEPELNTGT
-1723 AYHGAQYK
+1723 YHGAQYK

-1746 LNKNTVFII
+1746 LNKNTIFFI
-1755 DEGTFIS
+1755 DEGTFAS

-1774 IFGIKCIMSGDRKQN
+1774 VFGTKYIISGDRKQN
-1789 GEFALDPN
+1789 GEFALDPDSKP
-1797 GKTYSS
+1797 GAKTYSS
-1803 TGVEDCVL
+1803 TGVEDCII

-1827 QLNNVEALG
+1827 QLNNVIALG
-1836 EKVDRGFR
+1836 EKVDRGFS
-1844 FYLKNRGTSSEK
+1844 FYRENRDANGDM
-1856 ISKNEKILG
+1856 ISKKVGTE
-1865 GDPVEL
+1865 PVEL
-1871 TYSEGDDFFVGT
+1871 EYSEGDDFFVGIKT
-1883 KIIGSITDAKAY
+1883 IGSITDAKAY

-1905 KTILV
+1905 KTILI

-1921 QGNKQILVLDAHA
+1921 QGDKQILVLDAHA
-1934 AQGGEFDYVIV
+1934 AQGGEFDYVVV
-1945 DKRFDGYRYD
+1945 DKRFEGNRYD

-1973 VNKPELKN
+1973 VNKPEIKS
-1981 LIHTDGPKDKSLA
+1981 LINTNPKDKSLA
-1994 TEPTTISSSAD
+1994 TEPTTISSSID

-2022 TPKPEKEEKP
+2022 IPKPEKEEEP
-2032 KKDDGKTNPDGLTE
+2032 KKDDEKINPDGLTE

-2069 TTVVADQ
+2069 ATVAADQ
-2076 INGSDDYKTEADEE
+2076 IDGSSDYRTEADEE
-2090 IEEKVQEERTKAKDV
+2090 IEEKVQEERAKANDV
-2105 KKGQVS
+2105 KKGQIS
-2111 QARTNALHQKNV
+2111 QARVTTLHQKNA

-2199 GIDEEYIRKI
+2199 GIDEDYIRKI

-2220 RVFYV
+2220 KIFYIV
-2225 APLDTPGRS
+2225 PLNTPGRS
-2234 VLYLPVIIDGKQKLI
+2234 VLYLPIIIDGKQKLI

-2255 SEVSGIIKVPKGNL
+2255 SEVNGIIKVPKGNL

-2283 SDEITSIDS
+2283 NDEIISIDS

-2298 YSKTKILSI
+2298 YSGTKILSVNN
-2307 KELTG
+2307 LTG

-2319 AYSVARNNQFAYGD
+2319 AYRVSRNQEFA
-2333 PKGKTRGK
+2333 KH
-2341 KGANG
+2341 NG
-2346 NSFTVYSPIAIL
+2346 QSYTVYSPIAIL

-2379 TDTDVE
+2379 IDTDVE

-2396 GNLGHKEE
+2396 GNLGHKGE
-2404 ISYLRGQGHLGTK
+2404 ISYLRSQGRLGTK

-2425 LKLPVQLVGVQRVAS
+2425 LKIPVQLVGVQRVAS
-2440 LAQLYDVACIVKYAN
+2440 LAQLYDIACIVKYAN
-2455 GNIPYEKL
+2455 GNISYDKL

-2478 ALNYIQSILG
+2478 ALKYVESILG
-2488 EFSLDLGESSD
+2488 EFSLDLGESAD
-2499 TDEQNEISR
+2499 KAEQNEISR
-2508 SNFAKLRDKYRLMTK
+2508 SNFAKLRDKYRLMAK
-2523 GASSNLLN
+2523 GASSKLLN

-2536 FTDSSVQNGELQT
+2536 FTDSSVQNGDLQSQ
-2549 KFEENL
+2549 FEQNI
-2555 FRVIQT
+2555 FRMIQT
-2561 KAKAKSGYGNISQT
+2561 KTKAKSGYGNISQA
-2575 GLEITFADG
+2575 GIEITFAN
-2584 GSAKK
+2584 GSDAKK

-2596 SEDSCYKIKAGTSED
+2596 SEDGCYKIKVGTGKY
-2611 SFDESKTI
+2611 SFDESKIIAT
-2619 NIVESK
+2619 VESK
-2625 GWHFGKQMDITFAQI
+2625 GWRFGKQMDITFAQI

-2647 EGDPNAGYH
+2647 DGDPNAGYH
-2656 WKFTT
+2656 HDFTT

-2666 KPKNKKQKGYCPI
+2666 KTKSGTKKGYVPI

-2685 RVEKNGSVGYYTPS
+2685 RVEKNNSVGYYTPS

-2720 KVFREV
+2720 EVFRKT

-2734 LNDVG
+2734 LNDAG
-2739 STLEEGNCWKD
+2739 SMLKEGECWRD

-2765 VQYNP
+2765 IQYNP
-2770 PVYKLNFEVIP
+2770 PIYKLNFEVIP
-2781 GTIDDLYNELNNEE
+2781 GTIDDLYNTLNGEE
-2795 IKTRVE
+2795 IKTRIE
-2801 SNDEKISEFKK
+2801 SNNKKILEFKK

-2817 LNNTID
+2817 LKRSLHKRTID
-2823 DLDIDEALIFP
+2823 ESLVFP
-2834 ENFDSIYKDDG
+2834 EDFDSIYRDNG
-2845 KESAIEAMQEL
+2845 QEVAFAAMQEL
-2856 LILNYHV
+2856 LVTNFHV
-2863 KYDTDL
+2863 GVEPDL
-2869 NAMVPVN
+2869 SGIFKVN
-2876 NNEDTDQEILNK
+2876 DNINIDQEILNK
-2888 ILDMGFDIN
+2888 ISDMGFDIN
-2897 SLQDLTNIKDDRG
+2897 SLQDLTNIKDDNG
-2910 NVTQV
+2910 NITQV
-2915 TFTYNK
+2915 TFTYSGE
-2921 KPQVFFIKE
+2921 PQAFFIKE
-2930 YNGQKELISAN
+2930 YNSQKELISAN
-2941 LNEIIDSLDLVV
+2941 LNEIMNSLDLVI
-2953 DGINDV
+2953 DGINDAQ
-2959 KRAEIFNHLET
+2959 RAEILSRLET
-2970 IILSVSSKGINEVIK
+2970 IILKVGSKNINEVIN
-2985 DIRTFFL
+2985 DLRTFFMA
-2992 DNKHILSTNG
+2992 NRHILNTNG
-3002 QAALRSI
+3002 QAALKSI
-3009 INKFIAGRGDN
+3009 INKFMTERGNN
-3020 SIQTSCGLKHGL
+3020 SIKTSCKI